1 MIWNWLRKKK
11 KSNTTEKNETD
22 NSEQK
27 PTNQEDDNKEQTRS
41 TKHNKG
47 NNSEQKKEEHKESSQ
62 DNQQNQSNQDQ
73 QQSAK
78 QDESSQEQQ
87 KHSKQD
93 DSNQGQQ
100 KHSKQDDS
108 NQGQQKHSKQNDSDQ
123 DQQQHSKQDDSNQGQ
138 QKHSKQN
145 DSDQD
150 QQQHSKQDDSNQ
162 GQQKHSKQNDSDQD
176 QQQHSKQDDS
186 NQGQQKHS
194 KQNDSDQDQQ
204 QHSKQDDSNQGQ
216 QKHSKQNDSD
226 QDQQQ
231 HSKQDDSNQGQQKHS
246 KQNDSDQDQQQHS
259 KQDDSNQGQQKHSKQ
274 NDSDQDQQQHSK
286 QDDSNQGQQKHSKQ
300 NDSDQDQQ
308 QHSKQDDSNQGQQK
322 HSKQNDSDQDQQQHS
337 KQDDS
342 NQGQQKHSKQNDSDQ
357 DQQQH
362 SKQDDSNQ
370 GQQKHSKQ
378 NDSDQ
383 DQQQQSKQDGSNQ
396 DKQQNSKGNS
406 IYDFSKPEK
415 DRIHSLQDLI
425 EKLKK
430 SSDFVNYHTSDD
442 ETMPYWISYYRPSLD
457 GEKLQKYLM
466 PTLLERPN
474 ASLEELKEHI
484 PMSGITITNDLQKI
498 EDMVLKG
505 HAIVQ
510 VNQQDQKCMLAN
522 IAIDNY
528 RAPTPPLNEST
539 VIGPQEGFV
548 EDIDTNINLVRKRLP
563 VLDLQTK
570 EMIIGEF
577 SKTKV
582 VMMYLD
588 NLAEKDNVDFL
599 EESLRALEYDQIND
613 SAYLQELMGEKSI
626 FPLYINTERTDRVT
640 KALIDGKIAI
650 FVDGSPSVL
659 LTPVSYFDFFI
670 SPEDYNVSW
679 LYATFSRVLR
689 LIAVLF
695 SICATPLYV
704 AVLNYHYELIPSDLL
719 ETLILSRA
727 QVPFP
732 PLIEALFLELAI
744 DLLREAGARLPMKV
758 GQTLGIVGGIVIG
771 QASVQAGLTSNILL
785 IIVALS
791 ALASFIT
798 PIYKMGN
805 AVRLLRFPFLIFAE
819 IGGLFGISLGFI
831 FLFTHLFRLTSLRK
845 PYALFYPTRQQSV
858 KDSWI
863 RFPLT
868 MIDTRDVQARPQHVK
883 KAAKGISTKHRSD
896 FDD

>member
-11 KSNTTEKNETD
+11 NSNTKETD
-22 NSEQK
+22 DSKQQPDDQK
-27 PTNQEDDNKEQTRS
+27 EHNKDKNGEPKSTEQT
-41 TKHNKG
+41 
-47 NNSEQKKEEHKESSQ
+47 EDSSQ
-62 DNQQNQSNQDQ
+62 NKQQN
-73 QQSAK
+73 
-78 QDESSQEQQ
+78 
-87 KHSKQD
+87 SKQD
-93 DSNQGQQ
+93 DNSQDKQQ
-100 KHSKQDDS
+100 SSKQGDS
-108 NQGQQKHSKQNDSDQ
+108 S
-123 DQQQHSKQDDSNQGQ
+123 
-138 QKHSKQN
+138 
-145 DSDQD
+145 
-150 QQQHSKQDDSNQ
+150 
-162 GQQKHSKQNDSDQD
+162 
-176 QQQHSKQDDS
+176 
-186 NQGQQKHS
+186 
-194 KQNDSDQDQQ
+194 
-204 QHSKQDDSNQGQ
+204 
-216 QKHSKQNDSD
+216 
-226 QDQQQ
+226 
-231 HSKQDDSNQGQQKHS
+231 
-246 KQNDSDQDQQQHS
+246 
-259 KQDDSNQGQQKHSKQ
+259 
-274 NDSDQDQQQHSK
+274 
-286 QDDSNQGQQKHSKQ
+286 
-300 NDSDQDQQ
+300 
-308 QHSKQDDSNQGQQK
+308 
-322 HSKQNDSDQDQQQHS
+322 
-337 KQDDS
+337 
-342 NQGQQKHSKQNDSDQ
+342 
-357 DQQQH
+357 
-362 SKQDDSNQ
+362 
-370 GQQKHSKQ
+370 
-378 NDSDQ
+378 
-383 DQQQQSKQDGSNQ
+383 Q
-396 DKQQNSKGNS
+396 DKQQNSKQDDSSQNKQQNSKQDDNSQDKQQSSKQDDSSQNKQQNSKQDDNSQNKQQNSKQDDNSQNKQQNSKQDDNSQNKQQSSKQDDNSQNKQQNSKQDDSSQNKQQNSKQDDNSQDKQQNSKQDDNSQNKQQNSKQDDNSQDKQQSSKQDDSSQNKQQSSGSNS
-406 IYDFSKPEK
+406 IYDFSKPAN
-415 DRIHSLQDLI
+415 DHIHSLQDLI
-425 EKLKK
+425 EKLKQ

-466 PTLLERPN
+466 PTLMERPC

-498 EDMVLKG
+498 EDMILKG
-505 HAIVQ
+505 HAIIQ
-510 VNQQDQKCMLAN
+510 LNQQDQKCMLAN
-522 IAIDNY
+522 IAIDTY
-528 RAPTPPLNEST
+528 RAPSPPLNEST

-548 EDIDTNINLVRKRLP
+548 EAIDTNINLVRKRLP
-563 VLDLQTK
+563 VLELQTK

-588 NLAEKDNVDFL
+588 NLAEKDNVEFL

-613 SAYLQELMGEKSI
+613 SAYIQELMGEKSI

-679 LYATFSRVLR
+679 LYATFSRILR
-689 LIAVLF
+689 LLAVLF

-704 AVLNYHYELIPSDLL
+704 AVLNYHYELVPSDLL

-805 AVRLLRFPFLIFAE
+805 AVRLLRFPFLAFAE

-845 PYALFYPTRQQSV
+845 PYALFYPTRQQSF

-883 KAAKGISTKHRSD
+883 KATNGISTKHTSD

>member
-27 PTNQEDDNKEQTRS
+27 PNNQEDDSKQQTRS
-41 TKHNKG
+41 MKHNTASNG
-47 NNSEQKKEEHKESSQ
+47 EQKKEENK
-62 DNQQNQSNQDQ
+62 
-73 QQSAK
+73 
-78 QDESSQEQQ
+78 
-87 KHSKQD
+87 
-93 DSNQGQQ
+93 
-100 KHSKQDDS
+100 
-108 NQGQQKHSKQNDSDQ
+108 DSDQ
-123 DQQQHSKQDDSNQGQ
+123 NQQQHSKQDKSEHGQ
-138 QKHSKQN
+138 QHSKQN
-145 DSDQD
+145 ESGQD
-150 QQQHSKQDDSNQ
+150 EQQHPKQDNSNQDQQHSKQDKSE
-162 GQQKHSKQNDSDQD
+162 QD
-176 QQQHSKQDDS
+176 KQQHSKQD
-186 NQGQQKHS
+186 N
-194 KQNDSDQDQQ
+194 SD
-204 QHSKQDDSNQGQ
+204 
-216 QKHSKQNDSD
+216 
-226 QDQQQ
+226 
-231 HSKQDDSNQGQQKHS
+231 
-246 KQNDSDQDQQQHS
+246 
-259 KQDDSNQGQQKHSKQ
+259 
-274 NDSDQDQQQHSK
+274 
-286 QDDSNQGQQKHSKQ
+286 
-300 NDSDQDQQ
+300 
-308 QHSKQDDSNQGQQK
+308 
-322 HSKQNDSDQDQQQHS
+322 
-337 KQDDS
+337 
-342 NQGQQKHSKQNDSDQ
+342 
-357 DQQQH
+357 
-362 SKQDDSNQ
+362 
-370 GQQKHSKQ
+370 
-378 NDSDQ
+378 
-383 DQQQQSKQDGSNQ
+383 Q

-510 VNQQDQKCMLAN
+510 VNQKDQKCMLAN

-570 EMIIGEF
+570 EIIVGEF

-650 FVDGSPSVL
+650 FVDGSPNVL

-695 SICATPLYV
+695 SICAAPLYV

-732 PLIEALFLELAI
+732 PLIEALFLELVI

-883 KAAKGISTKHRSD
+883 KSAKGISTKHRSD

>member
-11 KSNTTEKNETD
+11 KSNTPEANETD
-22 NSEQK
+22 NWEQHSN
-27 PTNQEDDNKEQTRS
+27 NQEGDNEEQTRS
-41 TKHNKG
+41 MKHNKG
-47 NNSEQKKEEHKESSQ
+47 KNNEQKDSSQ
-62 DNQQNQSNQDQ
+62 DK

-78 QDESSQEQQ
+78 QEDSS
-87 KHSKQD
+87 
-93 DSNQGQQ
+93 
-100 KHSKQDDS
+100 
-108 NQGQQKHSKQNDSDQ
+108 
-123 DQQQHSKQDDSNQGQ
+123 
-138 QKHSKQN
+138 
-145 DSDQD
+145 
-150 QQQHSKQDDSNQ
+150 
-162 GQQKHSKQNDSDQD
+162 
-176 QQQHSKQDDS
+176 
-186 NQGQQKHS
+186 
-194 KQNDSDQDQQ
+194 
-204 QHSKQDDSNQGQ
+204 
-216 QKHSKQNDSD
+216 
-226 QDQQQ
+226 
-231 HSKQDDSNQGQQKHS
+231 
-246 KQNDSDQDQQQHS
+246 
-259 KQDDSNQGQQKHSKQ
+259 
-274 NDSDQDQQQHSK
+274 
-286 QDDSNQGQQKHSKQ
+286 
-300 NDSDQDQQ
+300 
-308 QHSKQDDSNQGQQK
+308 
-322 HSKQNDSDQDQQQHS
+322 
-337 KQDDS
+337 
-342 NQGQQKHSKQNDSDQ
+342 
-357 DQQQH
+357 
-362 SKQDDSNQ
+362 
-370 GQQKHSKQ
+370 
-378 NDSDQ
+378 
-383 DQQQQSKQDGSNQ
+383 Q
-396 DKQQNSKGNS
+396 DKQQSAKQENSSQDKQQSAKQGDSSQDKQQSAKQGDSSQDKQQSAKQGDSSQDKQQSAKQGDSSQDKQQSAKQGDSSQDKKQNTKQDEPSQSKQQSSGGNS
-406 IYDFSKPEK
+406 IYDFTKPEK

-430 SSDFVNYHTSDD
+430 SSDFINYHTSDD

-466 PTLLERPN
+466 PTLLEKPC
-474 ASLEELKEHI
+474 ASLEQLKEHI

-505 HAIVQ
+505 HAIIQ
-510 VNQQDQKCMLAN
+510 LNQQDQKCMLAN

-613 SAYLQELMGEKSI
+613 SAYIQELMGEKSI

-679 LYATFSRVLR
+679 MYATFSRILR

-805 AVRLLRFPFLIFAE
+805 AVRLLRFPFLMFAE

>member
-27 PTNQEDDNKEQTRS
+27 PNNQEDDNKEQTRS

-62 DNQQNQSNQDQ
+62 DKQQNQSNQNQ

-87 KHSKQD
+87 NHSKQNDSDQGQQQHSKQDESSQEQQNHSKQD

-100 KHSKQDDS
+100 NHSKQDDSNQGQRNHSKQDDS
-108 NQGQQKHSKQNDSDQ
+108 NQGQQNHSKQDDSDQ
-123 DQQQHSKQDDSNQGQ
+123 DDSFQDKQQSSKQDDLAQDKQQHSKQDN
-138 QKHSKQN
+138 
-145 DSDQD
+145 SD
-150 QQQHSKQDDSNQ
+150 
-162 GQQKHSKQNDSDQD
+162 
-176 QQQHSKQDDS
+176 
-186 NQGQQKHS
+186 
-194 KQNDSDQDQQ
+194 
-204 QHSKQDDSNQGQ
+204 
-216 QKHSKQNDSD
+216 
-226 QDQQQ
+226 
-231 HSKQDDSNQGQQKHS
+231 
-246 KQNDSDQDQQQHS
+246 
-259 KQDDSNQGQQKHSKQ
+259 
-274 NDSDQDQQQHSK
+274 
-286 QDDSNQGQQKHSKQ
+286 
-300 NDSDQDQQ
+300 
-308 QHSKQDDSNQGQQK
+308 
-322 HSKQNDSDQDQQQHS
+322 
-337 KQDDS
+337 
-342 NQGQQKHSKQNDSDQ
+342 
-357 DQQQH
+357 
-362 SKQDDSNQ
+362 
-370 GQQKHSKQ
+370 
-378 NDSDQ
+378 
-383 DQQQQSKQDGSNQ
+383 Q

-570 EMIIGEF
+570 EMIVGEF

-613 SAYLQELMGEKSI
+613 SAYIQELMGEKSI

-679 LYATFSRVLR
+679 LYATFSRILR

-883 KAAKGISTKHRSD
+883 KSAKGISTKHRSD

>member
-11 KSNTTEKNETD
+11 KSSTTEKNETD
-22 NSEQK
+22 NSEQQ
-27 PTNQEDDNKEQTRS
+27 PNNQEDDNKKQTRS
-41 TKHNKG
+41 MKHNKDSNG
-47 NNSEQKKEEHKESSQ
+47 EQKKEEHKEASR
-62 DNQQNQSNQDQ
+62 DKQQNKSNQNQ

-87 KHSKQD
+87 QHSKQD
-93 DSNQGQQ
+93 KSEQNQQQ
-100 KHSKQDDS
+100 HSKQDNS
-108 NQGQQKHSKQNDSDQ
+108 EQNQQQHSKQDNSEQNQQQSAKQDESSQEQKQHPKQDISEQ
-123 DQQQHSKQDDSNQGQ
+123 DQQQHSKQ
-138 QKHSKQN
+138 N
-145 DSDQD
+145 DSEQDQ
-150 QQQHSKQDDSNQ
+150 QQQHSKQNNSDQ
-162 GQQKHSKQNDSDQD
+162 GQQ
-176 QQQHSKQDDS
+176 
-186 NQGQQKHS
+186 
-194 KQNDSDQDQQ
+194 
-204 QHSKQDDSNQGQ
+204 
-216 QKHSKQNDSD
+216 
-226 QDQQQ
+226 
-231 HSKQDDSNQGQQKHS
+231 
-246 KQNDSDQDQQQHS
+246 
-259 KQDDSNQGQQKHSKQ
+259 
-274 NDSDQDQQQHSK
+274 
-286 QDDSNQGQQKHSKQ
+286 
-300 NDSDQDQQ
+300 
-308 QHSKQDDSNQGQQK
+308 
-322 HSKQNDSDQDQQQHS
+322 
-337 KQDDS
+337 
-342 NQGQQKHSKQNDSDQ
+342 
-357 DQQQH
+357 
-362 SKQDDSNQ
+362 
-370 GQQKHSKQ
+370 
-378 NDSDQ
+378 
-383 DQQQQSKQDGSNQ
+383 
-396 DKQQNSKGNS
+396 QQNSKGNS
-406 IYDFSKPEK
+406 IYDFTKPEK
-415 DRIHSLQDLI
+415 DRIHSLQNLI

-570 EMIIGEF
+570 EMIVGEF

-588 NLAEKDNVDFL
+588 NLAEKENIDFL
-599 EESLRALEYDQIND
+599 DESLRALEYDQIND
-613 SAYLQELMGEKSI
+613 SAYIQELMGEKSI

-679 LYATFSRVLR
+679 MYATFSRILR

-805 AVRLLRFPFLIFAE
+805 AVRLLRFPFLAFAE

>member
-27 PTNQEDDNKEQTRS
+27 PNNQEDDNKEQTRS
-41 TKHNKG
+41 TKHNKS

-62 DNQQNQSNQDQ
+62 DKQQNQSNQNQ

-87 KHSKQD
+87 NHSKQG

-100 KHSKQDDS
+100 
-108 NQGQQKHSKQNDSDQ
+108 NHSKQNDSDQ
-123 DQQQHSKQDDSNQGQ
+123 GQQQHSKQDDSNQGQ
-138 QKHSKQN
+138 QNHSKQDDSNQGQQNHSKQN
-145 DSDQD
+145 DSDQG

-162 GQQKHSKQNDSDQD
+162 GQQNHSKQGDSNQGQQNHSKQNDSDQD
-176 QQQHSKQDDS
+176 DSSQDKQQSSKQDDLAQDKQQHSKQD
-186 NQGQQKHS
+186 N
-194 KQNDSDQDQQ
+194 SD
-204 QHSKQDDSNQGQ
+204 
-216 QKHSKQNDSD
+216 
-226 QDQQQ
+226 
-231 HSKQDDSNQGQQKHS
+231 
-246 KQNDSDQDQQQHS
+246 
-259 KQDDSNQGQQKHSKQ
+259 
-274 NDSDQDQQQHSK
+274 
-286 QDDSNQGQQKHSKQ
+286 
-300 NDSDQDQQ
+300 
-308 QHSKQDDSNQGQQK
+308 
-322 HSKQNDSDQDQQQHS
+322 
-337 KQDDS
+337 
-342 NQGQQKHSKQNDSDQ
+342 
-357 DQQQH
+357 
-362 SKQDDSNQ
+362 
-370 GQQKHSKQ
+370 
-378 NDSDQ
+378 
-383 DQQQQSKQDGSNQ
+383 Q

-415 DRIHSLQDLI
+415 EHIHSLQDLI
-425 EKLKK
+425 EKLKQ

-466 PTLLERPN
+466 PTLLERPC

-505 HAIVQ
+505 HAIIQ
-510 VNQQDQKCMLAN
+510 LNQKDQKCMLAN

-582 VMMYLD
+582 VMMYLE
-588 NLAEKDNVDFL
+588 NLAEKENVDFL
-599 EESLRALEYDQIND
+599 DESLRALEYDQIND

-679 LYATFSRVLR
+679 LYATFSRILR

>member
-11 KSNTTEKNETD
+11 NSNTKETD
-22 NSEQK
+22 DSKQQPDDQKEHNKDKNGEPKSTEQTEDNSQNK
-27 PTNQEDDNKEQTRS
+27 QQNSKQEDNSQNKQQSSKQEDN
-41 TKHNKG
+41 
-47 NNSEQKKEEHKESSQ
+47 SQ
-62 DNQQNQSNQDQ
+62 GKQQN
-73 QQSAK
+73 
-78 QDESSQEQQ
+78 
-87 KHSKQD
+87 SKQD
-93 DSNQGQQ
+93 DNS
-100 KHSKQDDS
+100 
-108 NQGQQKHSKQNDSDQ
+108 
-123 DQQQHSKQDDSNQGQ
+123 
-138 QKHSKQN
+138 
-145 DSDQD
+145 
-150 QQQHSKQDDSNQ
+150 
-162 GQQKHSKQNDSDQD
+162 
-176 QQQHSKQDDS
+176 
-186 NQGQQKHS
+186 
-194 KQNDSDQDQQ
+194 
-204 QHSKQDDSNQGQ
+204 
-216 QKHSKQNDSD
+216 
-226 QDQQQ
+226 
-231 HSKQDDSNQGQQKHS
+231 
-246 KQNDSDQDQQQHS
+246 
-259 KQDDSNQGQQKHSKQ
+259 
-274 NDSDQDQQQHSK
+274 
-286 QDDSNQGQQKHSKQ
+286 
-300 NDSDQDQQ
+300 
-308 QHSKQDDSNQGQQK
+308 
-322 HSKQNDSDQDQQQHS
+322 
-337 KQDDS
+337 
-342 NQGQQKHSKQNDSDQ
+342 
-357 DQQQH
+357 
-362 SKQDDSNQ
+362 
-370 GQQKHSKQ
+370 
-378 NDSDQ
+378 
-383 DQQQQSKQDGSNQ
+383 Q
-396 DKQQNSKGNS
+396 DKQQNSKQEHSSQNKQQSSKQEDNSQNKQQGSKQEDSSQDKQQSSKQEDSSQDKQQNSKQEDNSQNKQQSSKQEDSSQNKQQGSKQEDSSQDKQQSSKQDDSSQDKQQSSKQGDSSQNKQQNSKQDDTSQNKQQNSKQDDNSQNKQQSSGSNS
-406 IYDFSKPEK
+406 IYDFSKPES
-415 DRIHSLQDLI
+415 DHIHSLQDLI
-425 EKLKK
+425 EKMKQ

-442 ETMPYWISYYRPSLD
+442 DTMPYWISYYRPSLD

-466 PTLLERPN
+466 PTLLERPC
-474 ASLEELKEHI
+474 APLEELKEHI

-505 HAIVQ
+505 HAIIQ
-510 VNQQDQKCMLAN
+510 LNQQDQKCMLAN

-563 VLDLQTK
+563 VLDLHTK

-613 SAYLQELMGEKSI
+613 SAYIQELMGEKSI

-679 LYATFSRVLR
+679 LYATFSRILR

-704 AVLNYHYELIPSDLL
+704 AVLNYHYELVPSDLL

-805 AVRLLRFPFLIFAE
+805 AVRLLRFPFLAFAE

-845 PYALFYPTRQQSV
+845 PYALFYPTRQQSF

-883 KAAKGISTKHRSD
+883 KATNGISTKHTSD

>member
-11 KSNTTEKNETD
+11 NSNTKETD
-22 NSEQK
+22 DSKQQPDDQKEHNKDKNGEPKSTEQTEDNSQNK
-27 PTNQEDDNKEQTRS
+27 QQNSKQEDNSQNK
-41 TKHNKG
+41 
-47 NNSEQKKEEHKESSQ
+47 
-62 DNQQNQSNQDQ
+62 QQNSKQEDNSQNK
-73 QQSAK
+73 QQSSK
-78 QDESSQEQQ
+78 QEDNSQGKQQ
-87 KHSKQD
+87 NSKQD
-93 DSNQGQQ
+93 DNS
-100 KHSKQDDS
+100 
-108 NQGQQKHSKQNDSDQ
+108 
-123 DQQQHSKQDDSNQGQ
+123 
-138 QKHSKQN
+138 
-145 DSDQD
+145 
-150 QQQHSKQDDSNQ
+150 
-162 GQQKHSKQNDSDQD
+162 
-176 QQQHSKQDDS
+176 
-186 NQGQQKHS
+186 
-194 KQNDSDQDQQ
+194 
-204 QHSKQDDSNQGQ
+204 
-216 QKHSKQNDSD
+216 
-226 QDQQQ
+226 
-231 HSKQDDSNQGQQKHS
+231 
-246 KQNDSDQDQQQHS
+246 
-259 KQDDSNQGQQKHSKQ
+259 
-274 NDSDQDQQQHSK
+274 
-286 QDDSNQGQQKHSKQ
+286 
-300 NDSDQDQQ
+300 
-308 QHSKQDDSNQGQQK
+308 
-322 HSKQNDSDQDQQQHS
+322 
-337 KQDDS
+337 
-342 NQGQQKHSKQNDSDQ
+342 
-357 DQQQH
+357 
-362 SKQDDSNQ
+362 
-370 GQQKHSKQ
+370 
-378 NDSDQ
+378 
-383 DQQQQSKQDGSNQ
+383 Q
-396 DKQQNSKGNS
+396 DKQQNSKQEHSSQNKQQSSKQEDSSQNKQQGSKQEDSSQDKQQSSKQEDSSQDKQQNSKQEDNSQNKQQSSKQEDSSQNKQQGSKQEDSSQDKQQSSKQEDSSQDKQQSSKQGDSSQNKQQNSKQDDTSQNKQQNSKQDDTSQNKQQNSKQDDNSQNKQQSSGSNS
-406 IYDFSKPEK
+406 IYDFSKPES
-415 DRIHSLQDLI
+415 DHIHSLQDLI
-425 EKLKK
+425 EKMKQ

-442 ETMPYWISYYRPSLD
+442 DTMPYWISYYRPSLD

-466 PTLLERPN
+466 PTLLERPC
-474 ASLEELKEHI
+474 APLEELKEHI

-505 HAIVQ
+505 HAIIQ
-510 VNQQDQKCMLAN
+510 LNQQDQKCMLAN

-563 VLDLQTK
+563 VLDLHTK

-613 SAYLQELMGEKSI
+613 SAYIQELMGEKSI

-679 LYATFSRVLR
+679 LYATFSRILR

-704 AVLNYHYELIPSDLL
+704 AVLNYHYELVPSDLL

-805 AVRLLRFPFLIFAE
+805 AVRLLRFPFLAFAE

-845 PYALFYPTRQQSV
+845 PYALFYPTRQQSF

-883 KAAKGISTKHRSD
+883 KATNGISTKHTSD

>member
-11 KSNTTEKNETD
+11 KSNKPEANETD
-22 NSEQK
+22 NQEQHSN
-27 PTNQEDDNKEQTRS
+27 NQEDDNKEQTRS
-41 TKHNKG
+41 MKHNKG
-47 NNSEQKKEEHKESSQ
+47 KNNEQKDSSQ
-62 DNQQNQSNQDQ
+62 DK

-78 QDESSQEQQ
+78 QDDSSQDKQQ
-87 KHSKQD
+87 SA
-93 DSNQGQQ
+93 
-100 KHSKQDDS
+100 
-108 NQGQQKHSKQNDSDQ
+108 KQNDPS
-123 DQQQHSKQDDSNQGQ
+123 
-138 QKHSKQN
+138 
-145 DSDQD
+145 
-150 QQQHSKQDDSNQ
+150 
-162 GQQKHSKQNDSDQD
+162 
-176 QQQHSKQDDS
+176 
-186 NQGQQKHS
+186 
-194 KQNDSDQDQQ
+194 
-204 QHSKQDDSNQGQ
+204 
-216 QKHSKQNDSD
+216 
-226 QDQQQ
+226 
-231 HSKQDDSNQGQQKHS
+231 
-246 KQNDSDQDQQQHS
+246 
-259 KQDDSNQGQQKHSKQ
+259 
-274 NDSDQDQQQHSK
+274 
-286 QDDSNQGQQKHSKQ
+286 
-300 NDSDQDQQ
+300 
-308 QHSKQDDSNQGQQK
+308 
-322 HSKQNDSDQDQQQHS
+322 
-337 KQDDS
+337 
-342 NQGQQKHSKQNDSDQ
+342 
-357 DQQQH
+357 
-362 SKQDDSNQ
+362 
-370 GQQKHSKQ
+370 
-378 NDSDQ
+378 
-383 DQQQQSKQDGSNQ
+383 Q
-396 DKQQNSKGNS
+396 DKQQNAKQDDSSQDRQQSAKQGDSFQDKQQSAKQDDSSQDRQQSAKQDDSSQDKQQSAKQDDSSQDRQQSAKQDDSSQDKQQSAKQGDSFQDKQQNTKQDEPSQSKQQSSGGNS
-406 IYDFSKPEK
+406 IYDFTKPEK
-415 DRIHSLQDLI
+415 DRIHSLQNLI

-505 HAIVQ
+505 HAIIQ
-510 VNQQDQKCMLAN
+510 LNQQDQKCMLAN

-679 LYATFSRVLR
+679 MYATFSRILR

>member
-11 KSNTTEKNETD
+11 KSNKPEANETD
-22 NSEQK
+22 NQEQHS
-27 PTNQEDDNKEQTRS
+27 NNEEDDNKEQTRS
-41 TKHNKG
+41 MKHNKG
-47 NNSEQKKEEHKESSQ
+47 KNHEQKDSSQ
-62 DNQQNQSNQDQ
+62 DT

-78 QDESSQEQQ
+78 QEDSSQDKQQ
-87 KHSKQD
+87 SDKQEDSSQGKQQNDKQEDPSQNKQQSSKQEDSSQDKQQSDKPEDSSQDKQQSAKQEDSSQDKQQNSKQEDSSQDKQQSAKQEDSSQDKQQNSKQD
-93 DSNQGQQ
+93 DSSQDKQQNSEQEDSSQDKQQSTKQEDSSQDKQQGAKQGDSSQDKQQ
-100 KHSKQDDS
+100 NAKQDEPS
-108 NQGQQKHSKQNDSDQ
+108 
-123 DQQQHSKQDDSNQGQ
+123 
-138 QKHSKQN
+138 
-145 DSDQD
+145 
-150 QQQHSKQDDSNQ
+150 
-162 GQQKHSKQNDSDQD
+162 
-176 QQQHSKQDDS
+176 
-186 NQGQQKHS
+186 
-194 KQNDSDQDQQ
+194 
-204 QHSKQDDSNQGQ
+204 
-216 QKHSKQNDSD
+216 
-226 QDQQQ
+226 
-231 HSKQDDSNQGQQKHS
+231 
-246 KQNDSDQDQQQHS
+246 
-259 KQDDSNQGQQKHSKQ
+259 
-274 NDSDQDQQQHSK
+274 
-286 QDDSNQGQQKHSKQ
+286 
-300 NDSDQDQQ
+300 
-308 QHSKQDDSNQGQQK
+308 
-322 HSKQNDSDQDQQQHS
+322 
-337 KQDDS
+337 
-342 NQGQQKHSKQNDSDQ
+342 
-357 DQQQH
+357 
-362 SKQDDSNQ
+362 
-370 GQQKHSKQ
+370 
-378 NDSDQ
+378 
-383 DQQQQSKQDGSNQ
+383 QS
-396 DKQQNSKGNS
+396 KQQNSKGNS
-406 IYDFSKPEK
+406 IYDFTKPEK
-415 DRIHSLQDLI
+415 DRIHSLQNLI

-505 HAIVQ
+505 HAIIQ
-510 VNQQDQKCMLAN
+510 LNQQDQKCMLAN

-679 LYATFSRVLR
+679 MYATFSRILR

-805 AVRLLRFPFLIFAE
+805 AVRLLRFPFLMFAE

>member
-11 KSNTTEKNETD
+11 KSNKPEANETD
-22 NSEQK
+22 NQEQHS
-27 PTNQEDDNKEQTRS
+27 NNEEDDNKEQTRS
-41 TKHNKG
+41 MKHNKG
-47 NNSEQKKEEHKESSQ
+47 KNHEQKDSSQ
-62 DNQQNQSNQDQ
+62 DKQQSTKQEDSSQDKQQSTKQEDSSQDKQ
-73 QQSAK
+73 QSTKQKDSSQDKQQSTKQEDSSQDKQQSDKPEDSSQDKQQSAK
-78 QDESSQEQQ
+78 QEDSSQDKQQ
-87 KHSKQD
+87 NSKQEDSSQDKQQSAKQEDSSQDKQQNSKQD
-93 DSNQGQQ
+93 DS
-100 KHSKQDDS
+100 S
-108 NQGQQKHSKQNDSDQ
+108 
-123 DQQQHSKQDDSNQGQ
+123 
-138 QKHSKQN
+138 
-145 DSDQD
+145 
-150 QQQHSKQDDSNQ
+150 
-162 GQQKHSKQNDSDQD
+162 
-176 QQQHSKQDDS
+176 
-186 NQGQQKHS
+186 
-194 KQNDSDQDQQ
+194 
-204 QHSKQDDSNQGQ
+204 
-216 QKHSKQNDSD
+216 
-226 QDQQQ
+226 
-231 HSKQDDSNQGQQKHS
+231 
-246 KQNDSDQDQQQHS
+246 
-259 KQDDSNQGQQKHSKQ
+259 
-274 NDSDQDQQQHSK
+274 
-286 QDDSNQGQQKHSKQ
+286 
-300 NDSDQDQQ
+300 
-308 QHSKQDDSNQGQQK
+308 
-322 HSKQNDSDQDQQQHS
+322 
-337 KQDDS
+337 
-342 NQGQQKHSKQNDSDQ
+342 
-357 DQQQH
+357 
-362 SKQDDSNQ
+362 
-370 GQQKHSKQ
+370 
-378 NDSDQ
+378 
-383 DQQQQSKQDGSNQ
+383 Q
-396 DKQQNSKGNS
+396 DKQQNSKQEDSSQDKQQSTKQEDSSQDKQQGAKQGDSSQDKQQNAKQDEPSQSKQQHSKGNS
-406 IYDFSKPEK
+406 IYDFTKPEK
-415 DRIHSLQDLI
+415 DRIHSLQNLI

-505 HAIVQ
+505 HAIIQ
-510 VNQQDQKCMLAN
+510 LNQQDQKCMLAN

-679 LYATFSRVLR
+679 MYATFSRILR

>member
-11 KSNTTEKNETD
+11 NSNTKETD
-22 NSEQK
+22 DSKQQPDDQKEHNKDKNGEPKSTEQTEDNSQNK
-27 PTNQEDDNKEQTRS
+27 QQNSKQEDNSQNKQQSSKQEDN
-41 TKHNKG
+41 
-47 NNSEQKKEEHKESSQ
+47 SQ
-62 DNQQNQSNQDQ
+62 GKQQN
-73 QQSAK
+73 
-78 QDESSQEQQ
+78 
-87 KHSKQD
+87 SKQD
-93 DSNQGQQ
+93 DNS
-100 KHSKQDDS
+100 
-108 NQGQQKHSKQNDSDQ
+108 
-123 DQQQHSKQDDSNQGQ
+123 
-138 QKHSKQN
+138 
-145 DSDQD
+145 
-150 QQQHSKQDDSNQ
+150 
-162 GQQKHSKQNDSDQD
+162 
-176 QQQHSKQDDS
+176 
-186 NQGQQKHS
+186 
-194 KQNDSDQDQQ
+194 
-204 QHSKQDDSNQGQ
+204 
-216 QKHSKQNDSD
+216 
-226 QDQQQ
+226 
-231 HSKQDDSNQGQQKHS
+231 
-246 KQNDSDQDQQQHS
+246 
-259 KQDDSNQGQQKHSKQ
+259 
-274 NDSDQDQQQHSK
+274 
-286 QDDSNQGQQKHSKQ
+286 
-300 NDSDQDQQ
+300 
-308 QHSKQDDSNQGQQK
+308 
-322 HSKQNDSDQDQQQHS
+322 
-337 KQDDS
+337 
-342 NQGQQKHSKQNDSDQ
+342 
-357 DQQQH
+357 
-362 SKQDDSNQ
+362 
-370 GQQKHSKQ
+370 
-378 NDSDQ
+378 
-383 DQQQQSKQDGSNQ
+383 Q
-396 DKQQNSKGNS
+396 DKQQNSKQEHSSQNKQQSSKQEDSSQNKQQGSKQEDSSQDKQQSSKQEDSSQDKQQNSKQEDNSQNKQQSSKQEDSSQNKQQGSKQEDSSQDKQQSSKQEDSSQDKQQSSKQGDSSQNKQQNSKQDDTSQNKQQNSKQDDTSQNKQQNSKQDDNSQNKQQSSGSNS
-406 IYDFSKPEK
+406 IYDFSKPES
-415 DRIHSLQDLI
+415 DHIHSLQDLI
-425 EKLKK
+425 EKMKQ

-442 ETMPYWISYYRPSLD
+442 DTMPYWISYYRPSLD

-466 PTLLERPN
+466 PTLLERPC
-474 ASLEELKEHI
+474 APLEELKEHI

-505 HAIVQ
+505 HAIIQ
-510 VNQQDQKCMLAN
+510 LNQQDQKCMLAN

-563 VLDLQTK
+563 VLDLHTK

-613 SAYLQELMGEKSI
+613 SAYIQELMGEKSI

-679 LYATFSRVLR
+679 LYATFSRILR

-704 AVLNYHYELIPSDLL
+704 AVLNYHYELVPSDLL

-805 AVRLLRFPFLIFAE
+805 AVRLLRFPFLAFAE

-845 PYALFYPTRQQSV
+845 PYALFYPTRQQSF

-883 KAAKGISTKHRSD
+883 KATNGISTKHTSD

>member
-22 NSEQK
+22 NSEQQ
-27 PTNQEDDNKEQTRS
+27 PNNQENDKKEQTRS
-41 TKHNKG
+41 MKHNKDS
-47 NNSEQKKEEHKESSQ
+47 NSEQKKEEHKEPS
-62 DNQQNQSNQDQ
+62 QDQ
-73 QQSAK
+73 QQ
-78 QDESSQEQQ
+78 Q
-87 KHSKQD
+87 
-93 DSNQGQQ
+93 
-100 KHSKQDDS
+100 
-108 NQGQQKHSKQNDSDQ
+108 HSKQNDSDQ
-123 DQQQHSKQDDSNQGQ
+123 NQQQNSKQNDSDQNQQQNSKQDNSNQNQQQNSKQNDSNQNQQQHSKQDNSDQNQQ
-138 QKHSKQN
+138 RNSKQN
-145 DSDQD
+145 DSNQNQQHSNQDNSNQNQQQNSKQNDSNQNQQQNSKQNDSNQNQQQHSKQGNSDQD
-150 QQQHSKQDDSNQ
+150 QQQ
-162 GQQKHSKQNDSDQD
+162 
-176 QQQHSKQDDS
+176 
-186 NQGQQKHS
+186 
-194 KQNDSDQDQQ
+194 
-204 QHSKQDDSNQGQ
+204 
-216 QKHSKQNDSD
+216 
-226 QDQQQ
+226 
-231 HSKQDDSNQGQQKHS
+231 
-246 KQNDSDQDQQQHS
+246 
-259 KQDDSNQGQQKHSKQ
+259 
-274 NDSDQDQQQHSK
+274 
-286 QDDSNQGQQKHSKQ
+286 
-300 NDSDQDQQ
+300 
-308 QHSKQDDSNQGQQK
+308 
-322 HSKQNDSDQDQQQHS
+322 
-337 KQDDS
+337 
-342 NQGQQKHSKQNDSDQ
+342 
-357 DQQQH
+357 
-362 SKQDDSNQ
+362 
-370 GQQKHSKQ
+370 
-378 NDSDQ
+378 
-383 DQQQQSKQDGSNQ
+383 
-396 DKQQNSKGNS
+396 NSGNNS
-406 IYDFSKPEK
+406 IYDFTKPEK

-505 HAIVQ
+505 HAIIQ
-510 VNQQDQKCMLAN
+510 LNQQDQKCMLAN
-522 IAIDNY
+522 IAIDTY
-528 RAPTPPLNEST
+528 RAPSPPLNEST

-570 EMIIGEF
+570 EMIVGEF

-588 NLAEKDNVDFL
+588 NLAEKENVDFL

-613 SAYLQELMGEKSI
+613 SAYIQELMGEKSI

-679 LYATFSRVLR
+679 LYATFSRILR

-704 AVLNYHYELIPSDLL
+704 AILNYHYELIPSDLL

-805 AVRLLRFPFLIFAE
+805 AVRLLRFPFLMFAE

-883 KAAKGISTKHRSD
+883 KSAKGISTKHRSD

>member
-11 KSNTTEKNETD
+11 KSNTPEANETD
-22 NSEQK
+22 NWEQHSN
-27 PTNQEDDNKEQTRS
+27 NQEGDNEEQTRS
-41 TKHNKG
+41 MKHNKG
-47 NNSEQKKEEHKESSQ
+47 KNNEQKDSSQ
-62 DNQQNQSNQDQ
+62 DKQQSAKQEDSSQDKQQSSKQEDSSQDKQQSSKQEDSSQDKQQNAKQDDSSQDKQQSAKQEDSSQDKQ
-73 QQSAK
+73 QSAKQEDSSQNKQQSSKQEDSSQDKQQNAKQGDSSQDKQQSAK
-78 QDESSQEQQ
+78 QDDSS
-87 KHSKQD
+87 
-93 DSNQGQQ
+93 
-100 KHSKQDDS
+100 
-108 NQGQQKHSKQNDSDQ
+108 
-123 DQQQHSKQDDSNQGQ
+123 
-138 QKHSKQN
+138 
-145 DSDQD
+145 
-150 QQQHSKQDDSNQ
+150 
-162 GQQKHSKQNDSDQD
+162 
-176 QQQHSKQDDS
+176 
-186 NQGQQKHS
+186 
-194 KQNDSDQDQQ
+194 
-204 QHSKQDDSNQGQ
+204 
-216 QKHSKQNDSD
+216 
-226 QDQQQ
+226 
-231 HSKQDDSNQGQQKHS
+231 
-246 KQNDSDQDQQQHS
+246 
-259 KQDDSNQGQQKHSKQ
+259 
-274 NDSDQDQQQHSK
+274 
-286 QDDSNQGQQKHSKQ
+286 
-300 NDSDQDQQ
+300 
-308 QHSKQDDSNQGQQK
+308 
-322 HSKQNDSDQDQQQHS
+322 
-337 KQDDS
+337 
-342 NQGQQKHSKQNDSDQ
+342 
-357 DQQQH
+357 
-362 SKQDDSNQ
+362 
-370 GQQKHSKQ
+370 
-378 NDSDQ
+378 
-383 DQQQQSKQDGSNQ
+383 Q
-396 DKQQNSKGNS
+396 DKQQKAKQDEPSQSKQQSSGGNS
-406 IYDFSKPEK
+406 IYDFTKPEK

-430 SSDFVNYHTSDD
+430 SSDFINYHTSDD

-466 PTLLERPN
+466 PTLLEKPC
-474 ASLEELKEHI
+474 ASLEQLKEHI

-505 HAIVQ
+505 HAIIQ
-510 VNQQDQKCMLAN
+510 LNQQDQKCMLAN

-613 SAYLQELMGEKSI
+613 SAYIQELMGEKSI

-679 LYATFSRVLR
+679 LYATFSRILR

>member
-11 KSNTTEKNETD
+11 KSNKLEANETD
-22 NSEQK
+22 NQEQHS
-27 PTNQEDDNKEQTRS
+27 NNAEDDNKEQTRS
-41 TKHNKG
+41 MKHNKG
-47 NNSEQKKEEHKESSQ
+47 KNNEQKDSSQ
-62 DNQQNQSNQDQ
+62 DKQQSSKQEDSSQDK

-78 QDESSQEQQ
+78 QEDSSQDKQQ
-87 KHSKQD
+87 SAKQEDSSQDKQQSSKQE
-93 DSNQGQQ
+93 DS
-100 KHSKQDDS
+100 SQD
-108 NQGQQKHSKQNDSDQ
+108 K
-123 DQQQHSKQDDSNQGQ
+123 
-138 QKHSKQN
+138 
-145 DSDQD
+145 
-150 QQQHSKQDDSNQ
+150 
-162 GQQKHSKQNDSDQD
+162 
-176 QQQHSKQDDS
+176 
-186 NQGQQKHS
+186 
-194 KQNDSDQDQQ
+194 
-204 QHSKQDDSNQGQ
+204 
-216 QKHSKQNDSD
+216 
-226 QDQQQ
+226 
-231 HSKQDDSNQGQQKHS
+231 
-246 KQNDSDQDQQQHS
+246 
-259 KQDDSNQGQQKHSKQ
+259 
-274 NDSDQDQQQHSK
+274 
-286 QDDSNQGQQKHSKQ
+286 
-300 NDSDQDQQ
+300 
-308 QHSKQDDSNQGQQK
+308 
-322 HSKQNDSDQDQQQHS
+322 
-337 KQDDS
+337 
-342 NQGQQKHSKQNDSDQ
+342 
-357 DQQQH
+357 
-362 SKQDDSNQ
+362 
-370 GQQKHSKQ
+370 
-378 NDSDQ
+378 
-383 DQQQQSKQDGSNQ
+383 QQSAKQEDSSQ
-396 DKQQNSKGNS
+396 DKQQNSKQEDSSQDKQQSTKQEDSSQDKQQGAKQGDSSQDKQQNAKQSEPSQSKQQSSGGNS
-406 IYDFSKPEK
+406 IYDFTKPEK
-415 DRIHSLQDLI
+415 DRIHSLQNLI

-505 HAIVQ
+505 HAIIQ
-510 VNQQDQKCMLAN
+510 LNQQDQKCMLAN

-588 NLAEKDNVDFL
+588 NLAEKENIDFL
-599 EESLRALEYDQIND
+599 DESLRALEYDQIND

-679 LYATFSRVLR
+679 MYATFSRILR

-805 AVRLLRFPFLIFAE
+805 AVRLLRFPFLAFAE

>member
-22 NSEQK
+22 NSEQQ
-27 PTNQEDDNKEQTRS
+27 PNNQENDNKEQTRS
-41 TKHNKG
+41 MKHNKDS
-47 NNSEQKKEEHKESSQ
+47 NSEQKKEEHKEPS
-62 DNQQNQSNQDQ
+62 QDQ
-73 QQSAK
+73 QQ
-78 QDESSQEQQ
+78 Q
-87 KHSKQD
+87 
-93 DSNQGQQ
+93 
-100 KHSKQDDS
+100 
-108 NQGQQKHSKQNDSDQ
+108 HSKQNDSDQ
-123 DQQQHSKQDDSNQGQ
+123 NQQQNSKQDNSNQNQQQNSKQNDSNQNQQQYSKQNDSNQNQQQHSKQGN
-138 QKHSKQN
+138 
-145 DSDQD
+145 SDQD
-150 QQQHSKQDDSNQ
+150 QQQ
-162 GQQKHSKQNDSDQD
+162 
-176 QQQHSKQDDS
+176 
-186 NQGQQKHS
+186 
-194 KQNDSDQDQQ
+194 
-204 QHSKQDDSNQGQ
+204 
-216 QKHSKQNDSD
+216 
-226 QDQQQ
+226 
-231 HSKQDDSNQGQQKHS
+231 
-246 KQNDSDQDQQQHS
+246 
-259 KQDDSNQGQQKHSKQ
+259 
-274 NDSDQDQQQHSK
+274 
-286 QDDSNQGQQKHSKQ
+286 
-300 NDSDQDQQ
+300 
-308 QHSKQDDSNQGQQK
+308 
-322 HSKQNDSDQDQQQHS
+322 
-337 KQDDS
+337 
-342 NQGQQKHSKQNDSDQ
+342 
-357 DQQQH
+357 
-362 SKQDDSNQ
+362 
-370 GQQKHSKQ
+370 
-378 NDSDQ
+378 
-383 DQQQQSKQDGSNQ
+383 
-396 DKQQNSKGNS
+396 NSGNNS
-406 IYDFSKPEK
+406 IYDFTKPEK

-505 HAIVQ
+505 HAIIQ
-510 VNQQDQKCMLAN
+510 LNQQDQKCMLAN
-522 IAIDNY
+522 IAIDTY
-528 RAPTPPLNEST
+528 RAPSPPLNEST

-570 EMIIGEF
+570 EMIVGEF

-588 NLAEKDNVDFL
+588 NLAEKENVDFL

-613 SAYLQELMGEKSI
+613 SAYIQELMGEKSI

-679 LYATFSRVLR
+679 LYATFSRILR

-805 AVRLLRFPFLIFAE
+805 AVRLLRFPFLMFAE

-883 KAAKGISTKHRSD
+883 KSAKGISTKHRSD

>member
-11 KSNTTEKNETD
+11 KSNTPEANETD
-22 NSEQK
+22 NWEQHS
-27 PTNQEDDNKEQTRS
+27 NNEENDNKEQTRS
-41 TKHNKG
+41 MKHNKG
-47 NNSEQKKEEHKESSQ
+47 KNNEQKDSSQ
-62 DNQQNQSNQDQ
+62 DKQQSAKQEDSSQDKQQSAKQEDSSQGKQQSAKQEDSYQDKQQNSKQEDSSQGKQQSTKQEDSSQDKQ
-73 QQSAK
+73 QNSKQDETSQDKQQNSKQEDSSQDKQQSAK
-78 QDESSQEQQ
+78 QDEPSQEQQ
-87 KHSKQD
+87 Q
-93 DSNQGQQ
+93 
-100 KHSKQDDS
+100 
-108 NQGQQKHSKQNDSDQ
+108 HSKQNDSEQ
-123 DQQQHSKQDDSNQGQ
+123 DQQQSTKQDKSSQGQ
-138 QKHSKQN
+138 Q
-145 DSDQD
+145 
-150 QQQHSKQDDSNQ
+150 
-162 GQQKHSKQNDSDQD
+162 
-176 QQQHSKQDDS
+176 
-186 NQGQQKHS
+186 
-194 KQNDSDQDQQ
+194 
-204 QHSKQDDSNQGQ
+204 
-216 QKHSKQNDSD
+216 
-226 QDQQQ
+226 
-231 HSKQDDSNQGQQKHS
+231 
-246 KQNDSDQDQQQHS
+246 
-259 KQDDSNQGQQKHSKQ
+259 
-274 NDSDQDQQQHSK
+274 
-286 QDDSNQGQQKHSKQ
+286 
-300 NDSDQDQQ
+300 
-308 QHSKQDDSNQGQQK
+308 
-322 HSKQNDSDQDQQQHS
+322 
-337 KQDDS
+337 
-342 NQGQQKHSKQNDSDQ
+342 
-357 DQQQH
+357 
-362 SKQDDSNQ
+362 
-370 GQQKHSKQ
+370 
-378 NDSDQ
+378 
-383 DQQQQSKQDGSNQ
+383 
-396 DKQQNSKGNS
+396 QQNSKGNS
-406 IYDFSKPEK
+406 IYDFTKPEK
-415 DRIHSLQDLI
+415 DRIHSLQNLI

-430 SSDFVNYHTSDD
+430 SSDFINYHTSDD

-466 PTLLERPN
+466 PTLLEKPC
-474 ASLEELKEHI
+474 ASLEQLKEHI

-505 HAIVQ
+505 HAIIQ
-510 VNQQDQKCMLAN
+510 LNQQDQKCMLAN
-522 IAIDNY
+522 IAIDTY
-528 RAPTPPLNEST
+528 RAPSPPLNEST

-548 EDIDTNINLVRKRLP
+548 EAIDTNINLVRKRLP

-570 EMIIGEF
+570 EMIVGEF

-613 SAYLQELMGEKSI
+613 SAYIQELMGEKSI

-679 LYATFSRVLR
+679 MYATFSRILR

-805 AVRLLRFPFLIFAE
+805 AVRLLRFPFLAFAE

>member
-27 PTNQEDDNKEQTRS
+27 PNNQEDDNKEQTRS

-62 DNQQNQSNQDQ
+62 GNQQNQSNQNQ

-87 KHSKQD
+87 KHSKQN

-100 KHSKQDDS
+100 QHSKQDDS
-108 NQGQQKHSKQNDSDQ
+108 NQ

-138 QKHSKQN
+138 QQHSKQD
-145 DSDQD
+145 DSNQDQQQQQHSKQDNSNQDQQQHSKQDDSNQDQQHSKQDNSNQD

-162 GQQKHSKQNDSDQD
+162 GQQNHSKQDDSDQD
-176 QQQHSKQDDS
+176 DSSQDKQQSSKQDDLAQDKQQHSKQD
-186 NQGQQKHS
+186 N
-194 KQNDSDQDQQ
+194 SD
-204 QHSKQDDSNQGQ
+204 
-216 QKHSKQNDSD
+216 
-226 QDQQQ
+226 
-231 HSKQDDSNQGQQKHS
+231 
-246 KQNDSDQDQQQHS
+246 
-259 KQDDSNQGQQKHSKQ
+259 
-274 NDSDQDQQQHSK
+274 
-286 QDDSNQGQQKHSKQ
+286 
-300 NDSDQDQQ
+300 
-308 QHSKQDDSNQGQQK
+308 
-322 HSKQNDSDQDQQQHS
+322 
-337 KQDDS
+337 
-342 NQGQQKHSKQNDSDQ
+342 
-357 DQQQH
+357 
-362 SKQDDSNQ
+362 
-370 GQQKHSKQ
+370 
-378 NDSDQ
+378 
-383 DQQQQSKQDGSNQ
+383 Q

-474 ASLEELKEHI
+474 TSLEELKEHI

-570 EMIIGEF
+570 EMIVGEF

-613 SAYLQELMGEKSI
+613 SAYIQELMGEKSI

-679 LYATFSRVLR
+679 LYATFSRILR

-883 KAAKGISTKHRSD
+883 KSAKGISTKHRSD

>member
-22 NSEQK
+22 NSEQHAN
-27 PTNQEDDNKEQTRS
+27 NQEGDNKKLNRS
-41 TKHNKG
+41 MKHNKD
-47 NNSEQKKEEHKESSQ
+47 NNGEQKKEGHKESSQ
-62 DNQQNQSNQDQ
+62 GPQQHTKQNESNQNQQQR
-73 QQSAK
+73 
-78 QDESSQEQQ
+78 
-87 KHSKQD
+87 SKQD
-93 DSNQGQQ
+93 HSDQEKQQ
-100 KHSKQDDS
+100 HSEQDDRDQNKQQHAKQNSKQD
-108 NQGQQKHSKQNDSDQ
+108 NSDQ
-123 DQQQHSKQDDSNQGQ
+123 GKQQNSKQDN
-138 QKHSKQN
+138 
-145 DSDQD
+145 SDQGK
-150 QQQHSKQDDSNQ
+150 QQNSKQDN
-162 GQQKHSKQNDSDQD
+162 SDQGK
-176 QQQHSKQDDS
+176 QQNSKQD
-186 NQGQQKHS
+186 N
-194 KQNDSDQDQQ
+194 SDQ
-204 QHSKQDDSNQGQ
+204 G
-216 QKHSKQNDSD
+216 
-226 QDQQQ
+226 
-231 HSKQDDSNQGQQKHS
+231 
-246 KQNDSDQDQQQHS
+246 
-259 KQDDSNQGQQKHSKQ
+259 
-274 NDSDQDQQQHSK
+274 
-286 QDDSNQGQQKHSKQ
+286 
-300 NDSDQDQQ
+300 
-308 QHSKQDDSNQGQQK
+308 
-322 HSKQNDSDQDQQQHS
+322 
-337 KQDDS
+337 
-342 NQGQQKHSKQNDSDQ
+342 
-357 DQQQH
+357 
-362 SKQDDSNQ
+362 
-370 GQQKHSKQ
+370 
-378 NDSDQ
+378 
-383 DQQQQSKQDGSNQ
+383 
-396 DKQQNSKGNS
+396 KQQNSKGNS
-406 IYDFSKPEK
+406 IYDFTKPEK

-570 EMIIGEF
+570 EMIVGEF

-679 LYATFSRVLR
+679 MYATFSRILR

>member
-11 KSNTTEKNETD
+11 KSNTTETTETN
-22 NSEQK
+22 NSKQQ
-27 PTNQEDDNKEQTRS
+27 PNNQEDTNKEQTRS
-41 TKHNKG
+41 MKHTK
-47 NNSEQKKEEHKESSQ
+47 NNSGEQKKEEQKDSS
-62 DNQQNQSNQDQ
+62 
-73 QQSAK
+73 
-78 QDESSQEQQ
+78 
-87 KHSKQD
+87 
-93 DSNQGQQ
+93 
-100 KHSKQDDS
+100 
-108 NQGQQKHSKQNDSDQ
+108 
-123 DQQQHSKQDDSNQGQ
+123 
-138 QKHSKQN
+138 
-145 DSDQD
+145 
-150 QQQHSKQDDSNQ
+150 
-162 GQQKHSKQNDSDQD
+162 
-176 QQQHSKQDDS
+176 
-186 NQGQQKHS
+186 
-194 KQNDSDQDQQ
+194 
-204 QHSKQDDSNQGQ
+204 
-216 QKHSKQNDSD
+216 
-226 QDQQQ
+226 
-231 HSKQDDSNQGQQKHS
+231 
-246 KQNDSDQDQQQHS
+246 
-259 KQDDSNQGQQKHSKQ
+259 
-274 NDSDQDQQQHSK
+274 
-286 QDDSNQGQQKHSKQ
+286 
-300 NDSDQDQQ
+300 
-308 QHSKQDDSNQGQQK
+308 
-322 HSKQNDSDQDQQQHS
+322 
-337 KQDDS
+337 
-342 NQGQQKHSKQNDSDQ
+342 
-357 DQQQH
+357 
-362 SKQDDSNQ
+362 
-370 GQQKHSKQ
+370 
-378 NDSDQ
+378 
-383 DQQQQSKQDGSNQ
+383 Q
-396 DKQQNSKGNS
+396 DKQQNSKQDDSSQNKQQNSKQDDSSQDKQQNSKQDDSSQDKQQNSKQNDSSQNKQQNSKQDDSSQDKQQNSKQGNSSQDKQQSSKQDDSSQNKQQNSKQGNSSQDKQQSSKQNDSQSSGSNS
-406 IYDFSKPEK
+406 IYDFTKPEK
-415 DRIHSLQDLI
+415 DHIHSLQELI
-425 EKLKK
+425 EKLKQ

-510 VNQQDQKCMLAN
+510 VNQRDQKCMLAN

-582 VMMYLD
+582 VMMYLN
-588 NLAEKDNVDFL
+588 NLAEKENVDFL

-613 SAYLQELMGEKSI
+613 SAYIQELMGEKSI

-679 LYATFSRVLR
+679 LYATFSRILR

-704 AVLNYHYELIPSDLL
+704 ATLNYHYELIPSDLL

-805 AVRLLRFPFLIFAE
+805 AVRLLRFPFLMFAE

-845 PYALFYPTRQQSV
+845 PYALFYPTRQQSM

-883 KAAKGISTKHRSD
+883 KAAKGISTKHTSD

>member
-11 KSNTTEKNETD
+11 KSSTTEKNETD
-22 NSEQK
+22 NSEQQ
-27 PTNQEDDNKEQTRS
+27 PNNQEDDNKKQTRS
-41 TKHNKG
+41 MKHNKDSNG
-47 NNSEQKKEEHKESSQ
+47 EQKKEEHKEASR
-62 DNQQNQSNQDQ
+62 DKQQNKSNQNQ

-87 KHSKQD
+87 QQQQQHSKQD
-93 DSNQGQQ
+93 NSEQNQQQ
-100 KHSKQDDS
+100 HSKQDNSEQD
-108 NQGQQKHSKQNDSDQ
+108 QQQHSKQNNSDQGQQQHSKQDISEQ
-123 DQQQHSKQDDSNQGQ
+123 DQQQHSKQDNSE
-138 QKHSKQN
+138 
-145 DSDQD
+145 QD
-150 QQQHSKQDDSNQ
+150 QQQHSKQDNSEQ
-162 GQQKHSKQNDSDQD
+162 GQQQHSKQDNSEQD
-176 QQQHSKQDDS
+176 QQQHSKQDNS
-186 NQGQQKHS
+186 G
-194 KQNDSDQDQQ
+194 QDQQ
-204 QHSKQDDSNQGQ
+204 QHSKQDNSG
-216 QKHSKQNDSD
+216 

-231 HSKQDDSNQGQQKHS
+231 HSKQNNSDQGQQ
-246 KQNDSDQDQQQHS
+246 
-259 KQDDSNQGQQKHSKQ
+259 
-274 NDSDQDQQQHSK
+274 
-286 QDDSNQGQQKHSKQ
+286 
-300 NDSDQDQQ
+300 
-308 QHSKQDDSNQGQQK
+308 
-322 HSKQNDSDQDQQQHS
+322 
-337 KQDDS
+337 
-342 NQGQQKHSKQNDSDQ
+342 
-357 DQQQH
+357 
-362 SKQDDSNQ
+362 
-370 GQQKHSKQ
+370 
-378 NDSDQ
+378 
-383 DQQQQSKQDGSNQ
+383 
-396 DKQQNSKGNS
+396 QQNSKGNS
-406 IYDFSKPEK
+406 IYDFTKPEK
-415 DRIHSLQDLI
+415 DRIHSLQNLI

-613 SAYLQELMGEKSI
+613 SAYIQELMGEKSI

-679 LYATFSRVLR
+679 MYATFSRILR

-805 AVRLLRFPFLIFAE
+805 AVRLLRFPFLAFAE

>member
-11 KSNTTEKNETD
+11 NSNTKETD
-22 NSEQK
+22 DSKQQPDDQKEHNKDKNGEPKSTEQTEDNSQNK
-27 PTNQEDDNKEQTRS
+27 QQNSKQEDNSQNKQQSSKQEDN
-41 TKHNKG
+41 
-47 NNSEQKKEEHKESSQ
+47 SQ
-62 DNQQNQSNQDQ
+62 GKQQN
-73 QQSAK
+73 
-78 QDESSQEQQ
+78 
-87 KHSKQD
+87 SKQD
-93 DSNQGQQ
+93 DNS
-100 KHSKQDDS
+100 
-108 NQGQQKHSKQNDSDQ
+108 
-123 DQQQHSKQDDSNQGQ
+123 
-138 QKHSKQN
+138 
-145 DSDQD
+145 
-150 QQQHSKQDDSNQ
+150 
-162 GQQKHSKQNDSDQD
+162 
-176 QQQHSKQDDS
+176 
-186 NQGQQKHS
+186 
-194 KQNDSDQDQQ
+194 
-204 QHSKQDDSNQGQ
+204 
-216 QKHSKQNDSD
+216 
-226 QDQQQ
+226 
-231 HSKQDDSNQGQQKHS
+231 
-246 KQNDSDQDQQQHS
+246 
-259 KQDDSNQGQQKHSKQ
+259 
-274 NDSDQDQQQHSK
+274 
-286 QDDSNQGQQKHSKQ
+286 
-300 NDSDQDQQ
+300 
-308 QHSKQDDSNQGQQK
+308 
-322 HSKQNDSDQDQQQHS
+322 
-337 KQDDS
+337 
-342 NQGQQKHSKQNDSDQ
+342 
-357 DQQQH
+357 
-362 SKQDDSNQ
+362 
-370 GQQKHSKQ
+370 
-378 NDSDQ
+378 
-383 DQQQQSKQDGSNQ
+383 Q
-396 DKQQNSKGNS
+396 DKQQNSKQEHSSQNKQQSSKQEDNSQNKQQGSKQEDSSQDKQQSSKQEDSSQDKQQNSKQEDNSQNKQQSSKQEDSSQNKQQGSKQEDSSQDKQQSSKQEDSSQDKQQSSKQGDSSQNKQQNSKQDDNSQNKQQNSKQDDNSQNKQQSSGSNS
-406 IYDFSKPEK
+406 IYDFSKPES
-415 DRIHSLQDLI
+415 DHIHSLQDLI
-425 EKLKK
+425 EKMKQ

-442 ETMPYWISYYRPSLD
+442 DTMPYWISYYRPSLD

-466 PTLLERPN
+466 PTLLERPC
-474 ASLEELKEHI
+474 APLEELKEHI

-505 HAIVQ
+505 HAIIQ
-510 VNQQDQKCMLAN
+510 LNQQDQKCMLAN

-563 VLDLQTK
+563 VLDLHTK

-613 SAYLQELMGEKSI
+613 SAYIQELMGEKSI

-679 LYATFSRVLR
+679 LYATFSRILR

-704 AVLNYHYELIPSDLL
+704 AVLNYHYELVPSDLL

-805 AVRLLRFPFLIFAE
+805 AVRLLRFPFLAFAE

-845 PYALFYPTRQQSV
+845 PYALFYPTRQQSF

-883 KAAKGISTKHRSD
+883 KATNGISTKHTSD

>member
-1 MIWNWLRKKK
+1 MIWNWFRKKK
-11 KSNTTEKNETD
+11 KSNTTEAKEAD
-22 NSEQK
+22 NWEQQSNN
-27 PTNQEDDNKEQTRS
+27 PDDDNKEQTRS
-41 TKHNKG
+41 MKHTKGK
-47 NNSEQKKEEHKESSQ
+47 NNEQDDSSQ
-62 DNQQNQSNQDQ
+62 EKQQNSKQDDSSQ
-73 QQSAK
+73 EKQQNSKQDDSSQEKQQNSKQDDSSRDKQQSAK
-78 QDESSQEQQ
+78 QGDSS
-87 KHSKQD
+87 
-93 DSNQGQQ
+93 
-100 KHSKQDDS
+100 
-108 NQGQQKHSKQNDSDQ
+108 
-123 DQQQHSKQDDSNQGQ
+123 
-138 QKHSKQN
+138 
-145 DSDQD
+145 
-150 QQQHSKQDDSNQ
+150 
-162 GQQKHSKQNDSDQD
+162 
-176 QQQHSKQDDS
+176 
-186 NQGQQKHS
+186 
-194 KQNDSDQDQQ
+194 
-204 QHSKQDDSNQGQ
+204 
-216 QKHSKQNDSD
+216 
-226 QDQQQ
+226 
-231 HSKQDDSNQGQQKHS
+231 
-246 KQNDSDQDQQQHS
+246 
-259 KQDDSNQGQQKHSKQ
+259 
-274 NDSDQDQQQHSK
+274 
-286 QDDSNQGQQKHSKQ
+286 
-300 NDSDQDQQ
+300 
-308 QHSKQDDSNQGQQK
+308 
-322 HSKQNDSDQDQQQHS
+322 
-337 KQDDS
+337 
-342 NQGQQKHSKQNDSDQ
+342 
-357 DQQQH
+357 
-362 SKQDDSNQ
+362 
-370 GQQKHSKQ
+370 
-378 NDSDQ
+378 
-383 DQQQQSKQDGSNQ
+383 QSKQQSSGS
-396 DKQQNSKGNS
+396 NS
-406 IYDFSKPEK
+406 IYDFTKPEK

-430 SSDFVNYHTSDD
+430 SSDFINYHTSDD

-466 PTLLERPN
+466 PTLLEKPC
-474 ASLEELKEHI
+474 ASLEQLKEHI

-505 HAIVQ
+505 HAIIQ
-510 VNQQDQKCMLAN
+510 LNQQDQKCMLAN
-522 IAIDNY
+522 IAIDTY
-528 RAPTPPLNEST
+528 RAPSPPLNEST

-548 EDIDTNINLVRKRLP
+548 EAIDTNINLVRKRLP

-570 EMIIGEF
+570 EMIVGEF

-588 NLAEKDNVDFL
+588 NLAEKDNIDFL

-613 SAYLQELMGEKSI
+613 SAYIQELMGEKSI

-679 LYATFSRVLR
+679 LYATFSRILR

>member
-22 NSEQK
+22 NSEQQ
-27 PTNQEDDNKEQTRS
+27 PNNQENDNKEQTRS
-41 TKHNKG
+41 MKHNKDS
-47 NNSEQKKEEHKESSQ
+47 NSEQKKEEHKEPS
-62 DNQQNQSNQDQ
+62 QDQ
-73 QQSAK
+73 QQQHAK
-78 QDESSQEQQ
+78 QDNSNQNQQ
-87 KHSKQD
+87 QNSKQNG
-93 DSNQGQQ
+93 SNQNQQ
-100 KHSKQDDS
+100 Q
-108 NQGQQKHSKQNDSDQ
+108 NSKQNDSNQNQQQNSKQNDSNQ
-123 DQQQHSKQDDSNQGQ
+123 NQQQNSKQNDPNQNQQQNSKQNGSNQNQQQNSKQNGSNQNQQQHSKQDNSNE
-138 QKHSKQN
+138 N
-145 DSDQD
+145 
-150 QQQHSKQDDSNQ
+150 QQHSKQGNS
-162 GQQKHSKQNDSDQD
+162 GQD
-176 QQQHSKQDDS
+176 QQQ
-186 NQGQQKHS
+186 
-194 KQNDSDQDQQ
+194 
-204 QHSKQDDSNQGQ
+204 
-216 QKHSKQNDSD
+216 
-226 QDQQQ
+226 
-231 HSKQDDSNQGQQKHS
+231 
-246 KQNDSDQDQQQHS
+246 
-259 KQDDSNQGQQKHSKQ
+259 
-274 NDSDQDQQQHSK
+274 
-286 QDDSNQGQQKHSKQ
+286 
-300 NDSDQDQQ
+300 
-308 QHSKQDDSNQGQQK
+308 
-322 HSKQNDSDQDQQQHS
+322 
-337 KQDDS
+337 
-342 NQGQQKHSKQNDSDQ
+342 
-357 DQQQH
+357 
-362 SKQDDSNQ
+362 
-370 GQQKHSKQ
+370 
-378 NDSDQ
+378 
-383 DQQQQSKQDGSNQ
+383 
-396 DKQQNSKGNS
+396 NSGNNS
-406 IYDFSKPEK
+406 IYDFTKPEK

-466 PTLLERPN
+466 PILLERPCT
-474 ASLEELKEHI
+474 SLEELKEHI

-505 HAIVQ
+505 HAIIQ
-510 VNQQDQKCMLAN
+510 LNQQDQKCMLAN
-522 IAIDNY
+522 IAIDTY
-528 RAPTPPLNEST
+528 RAPSPPLNEST

-548 EDIDTNINLVRKRLP
+548 EAIDTNINLVRKRLP

-570 EMIIGEF
+570 EMIVGEF

-588 NLAEKDNVDFL
+588 NLAEKENVDFL

-613 SAYLQELMGEKSI
+613 SAYIQELMGEKSI

-679 LYATFSRVLR
+679 LYATFSRILR

-805 AVRLLRFPFLIFAE
+805 AVRLLRFPFLMFAE

>member
-22 NSEQK
+22 NSGQQ
-27 PTNQEDDNKEQTRS
+27 PNNNQEDDNKEQTRS
-41 TKHNKG
+41 MKHNKDS
-47 NNSEQKKEEHKESSQ
+47 NDEQKKEKNKDSAQ
-62 DNQQNQSNQDQ
+62 DKQQY
-73 QQSAK
+73 
-78 QDESSQEQQ
+78 
-87 KHSKQD
+87 
-93 DSNQGQQ
+93 
-100 KHSKQDDS
+100 
-108 NQGQQKHSKQNDSDQ
+108 SKQNDSDEN
-123 DQQQHSKQDDSNQGQ
+123 QQQHSKQDNSDQNQQ
-138 QKHSKQN
+138 QHSKQN
-145 DSDQD
+145 DSNQN
-150 QQQHSKQDDSNQ
+150 QQQHSKQNDSNQ
-162 GQQKHSKQNDSDQD
+162 NQQQHSKQNDSNQN
-176 QQQHSKQDDS
+176 QQQHSKQNNS
-186 NQGQQKHS
+186 NQNQQQHS
-194 KQNDSDQDQQ
+194 KQNDSNQNQQ
-204 QHSKQDDSNQGQ
+204 QHSKQNDSNQNQ
-216 QKHSKQNDSD
+216 QQNSKQGNSNQNQQQNSKQGNSD

-231 HSKQDDSNQGQQKHS
+231 SSGN
-246 KQNDSDQDQQQHS
+246 
-259 KQDDSNQGQQKHSKQ
+259 
-274 NDSDQDQQQHSK
+274 
-286 QDDSNQGQQKHSKQ
+286 
-300 NDSDQDQQ
+300 
-308 QHSKQDDSNQGQQK
+308 
-322 HSKQNDSDQDQQQHS
+322 
-337 KQDDS
+337 
-342 NQGQQKHSKQNDSDQ
+342 
-357 DQQQH
+357 
-362 SKQDDSNQ
+362 
-370 GQQKHSKQ
+370 
-378 NDSDQ
+378 
-383 DQQQQSKQDGSNQ
+383 
-396 DKQQNSKGNS
+396 NS
-406 IYDFSKPEK
+406 IYDFTKPEK

-425 EKLKK
+425 GKLKK

-466 PTLLERPN
+466 PILLERPCT
-474 ASLEELKEHI
+474 SLEELKEHI

-505 HAIVQ
+505 HAIIQ
-510 VNQQDQKCMLAN
+510 LNQQDQKCMLAN
-522 IAIDNY
+522 IAIDTY
-528 RAPTPPLNEST
+528 RAPSPPLNEST

-548 EDIDTNINLVRKRLP
+548 EAIDTNINLVRKRLP

-570 EMIIGEF
+570 EMIVGEF

-613 SAYLQELMGEKSI
+613 SAYIQELMGEKSI

-679 LYATFSRVLR
+679 LYATFSRILR

-805 AVRLLRFPFLIFAE
+805 AVRLLRFPFLAFAE

>member
-1 MIWNWLRKKK
+1 MIWNWFRKKK
-11 KSNTTEKNETD
+11 KSNTTEAKEAD
-22 NSEQK
+22 NWEQQSNN
-27 PTNQEDDNKEQTRS
+27 PDDDNKEQTRS
-41 TKHNKG
+41 MKHTKGK
-47 NNSEQKKEEHKESSQ
+47 NNEQDDSSQ
-62 DNQQNQSNQDQ
+62 EKQQNSKQDDSSQ
-73 QQSAK
+73 EKQQNSKQDDSSQEKQQNSKQDDSSQEKQQNSKQDDSSQEKQQNSKQDDSSQEKQQNSKQDDSSQEKQQNSKQDDSSQEKQQNSKQDDSSRDKQQSAK
-78 QDESSQEQQ
+78 QGDSS
-87 KHSKQD
+87 
-93 DSNQGQQ
+93 
-100 KHSKQDDS
+100 
-108 NQGQQKHSKQNDSDQ
+108 
-123 DQQQHSKQDDSNQGQ
+123 
-138 QKHSKQN
+138 
-145 DSDQD
+145 
-150 QQQHSKQDDSNQ
+150 
-162 GQQKHSKQNDSDQD
+162 
-176 QQQHSKQDDS
+176 
-186 NQGQQKHS
+186 
-194 KQNDSDQDQQ
+194 
-204 QHSKQDDSNQGQ
+204 
-216 QKHSKQNDSD
+216 
-226 QDQQQ
+226 
-231 HSKQDDSNQGQQKHS
+231 
-246 KQNDSDQDQQQHS
+246 
-259 KQDDSNQGQQKHSKQ
+259 
-274 NDSDQDQQQHSK
+274 
-286 QDDSNQGQQKHSKQ
+286 
-300 NDSDQDQQ
+300 
-308 QHSKQDDSNQGQQK
+308 
-322 HSKQNDSDQDQQQHS
+322 
-337 KQDDS
+337 
-342 NQGQQKHSKQNDSDQ
+342 
-357 DQQQH
+357 
-362 SKQDDSNQ
+362 
-370 GQQKHSKQ
+370 
-378 NDSDQ
+378 
-383 DQQQQSKQDGSNQ
+383 QSKQQSSG
-396 DKQQNSKGNS
+396 GNS
-406 IYDFSKPEK
+406 IYDFTKPEK

-430 SSDFVNYHTSDD
+430 SSDFINYHTSDD

-466 PTLLERPN
+466 PTLLEKPC
-474 ASLEELKEHI
+474 ASLEQLKEHI

-505 HAIVQ
+505 HAIIQ
-510 VNQQDQKCMLAN
+510 LNQQDQKCMLAN
-522 IAIDNY
+522 IAIDTY
-528 RAPTPPLNEST
+528 RAPSPPLNEST

-548 EDIDTNINLVRKRLP
+548 EAIDTNINLVRKRLP

-570 EMIIGEF
+570 EMIVGEF

-588 NLAEKDNVDFL
+588 NLAEKDNIDFL

-613 SAYLQELMGEKSI
+613 SAYIQELMGEKSI

-679 LYATFSRVLR
+679 LYATFSRILR

>member
-11 KSNTTEKNETD
+11 KSNSTETKEAD
-22 NSEQK
+22 NNPKQQSS
-27 PTNQEDDNKEQTRS
+27 NQEDENKEQTRS
-41 TKHNKG
+41 MKHNTGK
-47 NNSEQKKEEHKESSQ
+47 NSEQKKSEQ
-62 DNQQNQSNQDQ
+62 DD
-73 QQSAK
+73 
-78 QDESSQEQQ
+78 SSQEKQQ
-87 KHSKQD
+87 GSKQD
-93 DSNQGQQ
+93 DSSQPKQQNSEQDDSSQPKQQNSEQDDSSQPKQQ
-100 KHSKQDDS
+100 KSEQDDSSQKKQKKSEQDDSSQPKQQGSKQDDS
-108 NQGQQKHSKQNDSDQ
+108 SQKKQKKSEQDDSSQPKQQG
-123 DQQQHSKQDDSNQGQ
+123 SKQDDSSQKKQ
-138 QKHSKQN
+138 QKSEQDDFSQPKQ
-145 DSDQD
+145 QG
-150 QQQHSKQDDSNQ
+150 SKQDDSSQ
-162 GQQKHSKQNDSDQD
+162 KKQQKSE
-176 QQQHSKQDDS
+176 QDDS
-186 NQGQQKHS
+186 S
-194 KQNDSDQDQQ
+194 QNT
-204 QHSKQDDSNQGQ
+204 
-216 QKHSKQNDSD
+216 
-226 QDQQQ
+226 
-231 HSKQDDSNQGQQKHS
+231 
-246 KQNDSDQDQQQHS
+246 
-259 KQDDSNQGQQKHSKQ
+259 
-274 NDSDQDQQQHSK
+274 
-286 QDDSNQGQQKHSKQ
+286 
-300 NDSDQDQQ
+300 
-308 QHSKQDDSNQGQQK
+308 
-322 HSKQNDSDQDQQQHS
+322 
-337 KQDDS
+337 
-342 NQGQQKHSKQNDSDQ
+342 
-357 DQQQH
+357 
-362 SKQDDSNQ
+362 
-370 GQQKHSKQ
+370 
-378 NDSDQ
+378 
-383 DQQQQSKQDGSNQ
+383 QQSSGS
-396 DKQQNSKGNS
+396 NS

-415 DRIHSLQDLI
+415 DHIHSLQELI
-425 EKLKK
+425 EKLKQ

-466 PTLLERPN
+466 PTLLEHPN
-474 ASLEELKEHI
+474 TSFEVLKEHI

-505 HAIVQ
+505 HAIIQ
-510 VNQQDQKCMLAN
+510 LNQQDQKCMLAN

-582 VMMYLD
+582 VMMYLN

-613 SAYLQELMGEKSI
+613 SAYIQELMGEKSI

-679 LYATFSRVLR
+679 LYATFSRILR

-704 AVLNYHYELIPSDLL
+704 ATLNYHYELVPSDLL

-883 KAAKGISTKHRSD
+883 KSTKGISTKHRSD

>member
-11 KSNTTEKNETD
+11 KSNTPEANETD
-22 NSEQK
+22 NWEQHSN
-27 PTNQEDDNKEQTRS
+27 NQEDDNKEQTRS
-41 TKHNKG
+41 MKHNKG
-47 NNSEQKKEEHKESSQ
+47 KNNEQKDSSQDKQQSAKQEDSSQDKQQSAKQEDSSQGKQQSAKQDEPSQEQQQHSKQDNSEQG
-62 DNQQNQSNQDQ
+62 QQQHSKQNDSEQDQ

-78 QDESSQEQQ
+78 QDKSS
-87 KHSKQD
+87 
-93 DSNQGQQ
+93 QGQQ
-100 KHSKQDDS
+100 
-108 NQGQQKHSKQNDSDQ
+108 
-123 DQQQHSKQDDSNQGQ
+123 
-138 QKHSKQN
+138 
-145 DSDQD
+145 
-150 QQQHSKQDDSNQ
+150 
-162 GQQKHSKQNDSDQD
+162 
-176 QQQHSKQDDS
+176 
-186 NQGQQKHS
+186 
-194 KQNDSDQDQQ
+194 
-204 QHSKQDDSNQGQ
+204 
-216 QKHSKQNDSD
+216 
-226 QDQQQ
+226 
-231 HSKQDDSNQGQQKHS
+231 
-246 KQNDSDQDQQQHS
+246 
-259 KQDDSNQGQQKHSKQ
+259 
-274 NDSDQDQQQHSK
+274 
-286 QDDSNQGQQKHSKQ
+286 
-300 NDSDQDQQ
+300 
-308 QHSKQDDSNQGQQK
+308 
-322 HSKQNDSDQDQQQHS
+322 
-337 KQDDS
+337 
-342 NQGQQKHSKQNDSDQ
+342 
-357 DQQQH
+357 
-362 SKQDDSNQ
+362 
-370 GQQKHSKQ
+370 
-378 NDSDQ
+378 
-383 DQQQQSKQDGSNQ
+383 
-396 DKQQNSKGNS
+396 QQNSKGNS
-406 IYDFSKPEK
+406 IYDFTKPEK
-415 DRIHSLQDLI
+415 DRIHSLQNLI

-505 HAIVQ
+505 HAIIQ
-510 VNQQDQKCMLAN
+510 LNQQDQKCMLAN

-613 SAYLQELMGEKSI
+613 SAYIQELMGEKSI

-679 LYATFSRVLR
+679 MYATFSRILR

-805 AVRLLRFPFLIFAE
+805 AVRLLRFPFLMFAE

>member
-11 KSNTTEKNETD
+11 KSNTPEANETD
-22 NSEQK
+22 NWEQHSN
-27 PTNQEDDNKEQTRS
+27 NQEDDNEEQTRS
-41 TKHNKG
+41 MKHNKDS
-47 NNSEQKKEEHKESSQ
+47 NDEQQKEENKESSQ
-62 DNQQNQSNQDQ
+62 D
-73 QQSAK
+73 K
-78 QDESSQEQQ
+78 QG
-87 KHSKQD
+87 
-93 DSNQGQQ
+93 DST
-100 KHSKQDDS
+100 
-108 NQGQQKHSKQNDSDQ
+108 Q
-123 DQQQHSKQDDSNQGQ
+123 DQQQHSKQNNSNQDQQQDSKQDESSQGQ
-138 QKHSKQN
+138 QQHSKQ
-145 DSDQD
+145 DEPAQD
-150 QQQHSKQDDSNQ
+150 QQQHSKQNNSNQDQQQDSKQDESSQ
-162 GQQKHSKQNDSDQD
+162 GQQQHSKQDEPAQD
-176 QQQHSKQDDS
+176 QQQHSKHENLAHD
-186 NQGQQKHS
+186 K
-194 KQNDSDQDQQ
+194 Q
-204 QHSKQDDSNQGQ
+204 QHSKQNNSDQGQ
-216 QKHSKQNDSD
+216 Q
-226 QDQQQ
+226 Q
-231 HSKQDDSNQGQQKHS
+231 H
-246 KQNDSDQDQQQHS
+246 
-259 KQDDSNQGQQKHSKQ
+259 
-274 NDSDQDQQQHSK
+274 
-286 QDDSNQGQQKHSKQ
+286 
-300 NDSDQDQQ
+300 
-308 QHSKQDDSNQGQQK
+308 
-322 HSKQNDSDQDQQQHS
+322 
-337 KQDDS
+337 
-342 NQGQQKHSKQNDSDQ
+342 
-357 DQQQH
+357 
-362 SKQDDSNQ
+362 
-370 GQQKHSKQ
+370 
-378 NDSDQ
+378 
-383 DQQQQSKQDGSNQ
+383 
-396 DKQQNSKGNS
+396 SKGNS
-406 IYDFSKPEK
+406 IYDFTKPEK
-415 DRIHSLQDLI
+415 DRIHSLQNLI

-466 PTLLERPN
+466 PTLLEKPC
-474 ASLEELKEHI
+474 ASLEQLKEHI

-505 HAIVQ
+505 HAIIQ
-510 VNQQDQKCMLAN
+510 LNQQDQKCMLAN

-650 FVDGSPSVL
+650 FVDGSPNVL

-695 SICATPLYV
+695 SICAAPLYV

-732 PLIEALFLELAI
+732 PLIEALFLELVI

-805 AVRLLRFPFLIFAE
+805 AVRLLRFPFLMFAE

-883 KAAKGISTKHRSD
+883 KSAKGISTKHRSD

>member
-11 KSNTTEKNETD
+11 KSNKPEANETD
-22 NSEQK
+22 NQEQHS
-27 PTNQEDDNKEQTRS
+27 NNEEDDNKEQTRS
-41 TKHNKG
+41 MKHNKG
-47 NNSEQKKEEHKESSQ
+47 KNHEKKDSSQDTQQSAKQEDSSQDKQQSDKQEDSSQGKQQNDKQEDPSQNKQQSDKQEDSSQDTQQSDKPEDSSQDKQQSAKQEDSSQDKQQNATQEDSSQDKQQSATPDEPSQEQQQHSKQDNSEQGQQQHSKQNSSE
-62 DNQQNQSNQDQ
+62 QDQ
-73 QQSAK
+73 QQNAK
-78 QDESSQEQQ
+78 QDESSQ
-87 KHSKQD
+87 
-93 DSNQGQQ
+93 GQQ
-100 KHSKQDDS
+100 
-108 NQGQQKHSKQNDSDQ
+108 
-123 DQQQHSKQDDSNQGQ
+123 
-138 QKHSKQN
+138 
-145 DSDQD
+145 
-150 QQQHSKQDDSNQ
+150 
-162 GQQKHSKQNDSDQD
+162 
-176 QQQHSKQDDS
+176 
-186 NQGQQKHS
+186 
-194 KQNDSDQDQQ
+194 
-204 QHSKQDDSNQGQ
+204 
-216 QKHSKQNDSD
+216 
-226 QDQQQ
+226 
-231 HSKQDDSNQGQQKHS
+231 
-246 KQNDSDQDQQQHS
+246 
-259 KQDDSNQGQQKHSKQ
+259 
-274 NDSDQDQQQHSK
+274 
-286 QDDSNQGQQKHSKQ
+286 
-300 NDSDQDQQ
+300 
-308 QHSKQDDSNQGQQK
+308 
-322 HSKQNDSDQDQQQHS
+322 
-337 KQDDS
+337 
-342 NQGQQKHSKQNDSDQ
+342 
-357 DQQQH
+357 
-362 SKQDDSNQ
+362 
-370 GQQKHSKQ
+370 
-378 NDSDQ
+378 
-383 DQQQQSKQDGSNQ
+383 
-396 DKQQNSKGNS
+396 QQNSKGNS
-406 IYDFSKPEK
+406 IYDFTKPEK
-415 DRIHSLQDLI
+415 DRIHSLQNLI
-425 EKLKK
+425 EKLKR

-505 HAIVQ
+505 HAIIQ
-510 VNQQDQKCMLAN
+510 LNQQDQKCMLAN

-679 LYATFSRVLR
+679 MYATFSRILR

-805 AVRLLRFPFLIFAE
+805 AVRLLRFPFLMFAE

>member
-11 KSNTTEKNETD
+11 KSNTTEKNESG
-22 NSEQK
+22 NSEQQLN
-27 PTNQEDDNKEQTRS
+27 NQEDDNQKQTRS
-41 TKHNKG
+41 MKHNKD
-47 NNSEQKKEEHKESSQ
+47 NNGEQKKEEHKESSQ
-62 DNQQNQSNQDQ
+62 DQQQHAKQNDSNQEKQQSSKQDDSDQEKQQHSNQGNSAQEKQQHSEQDDRDQNKQQHANQNDSDQDKQQN
-73 QQSAK
+73 
-78 QDESSQEQQ
+78 
-87 KHSKQD
+87 SKQD
-93 DSNQGQQ
+93 DSNQDKQQ
-100 KHSKQDDS
+100 SSKQDESNQDKQQDSKQGDSDQDKQQNFRQDDS
-108 NQGQQKHSKQNDSDQ
+108 NQDKQQS
-123 DQQQHSKQDDSNQGQ
+123 SKQDD
-138 QKHSKQN
+138 
-145 DSDQD
+145 
-150 QQQHSKQDDSNQ
+150 
-162 GQQKHSKQNDSDQD
+162 
-176 QQQHSKQDDS
+176 
-186 NQGQQKHS
+186 
-194 KQNDSDQDQQ
+194 
-204 QHSKQDDSNQGQ
+204 
-216 QKHSKQNDSD
+216 
-226 QDQQQ
+226 
-231 HSKQDDSNQGQQKHS
+231 
-246 KQNDSDQDQQQHS
+246 
-259 KQDDSNQGQQKHSKQ
+259 
-274 NDSDQDQQQHSK
+274 
-286 QDDSNQGQQKHSKQ
+286 
-300 NDSDQDQQ
+300 
-308 QHSKQDDSNQGQQK
+308 
-322 HSKQNDSDQDQQQHS
+322 
-337 KQDDS
+337 
-342 NQGQQKHSKQNDSDQ
+342 
-357 DQQQH
+357 
-362 SKQDDSNQ
+362 
-370 GQQKHSKQ
+370 
-378 NDSDQ
+378 
-383 DQQQQSKQDGSNQ
+383 SNQ
-396 DKQQNSKGNS
+396 DKQQNSKQDDSNQDKQQDSKQDDSNQDKQQNSKDNS
-406 IYDFSKPEK
+406 IYDFTKPEK

-425 EKLKK
+425 EKLKR

-510 VNQQDQKCMLAN
+510 VNQQEQKCMLAN

-570 EMIIGEF
+570 EMIVGEF

-613 SAYLQELMGEKSI
+613 SAYIQELMGEKSI

-679 LYATFSRVLR
+679 MYATFSRVLR

-805 AVRLLRFPFLIFAE
+805 AVRLLRFPFLMFAE
-819 IGGLFGISLGFI
+819 IGGLLGISLGFI

-883 KAAKGISTKHRSD
+883 KSAKGISTKHRSD

>member
-11 KSNTTEKNETD
+11 NSNTADAKETND
-22 NSEQK
+22 SEQQ
-27 PTNQEDDNKEQTRS
+27 PNEQENNNKKQTRS
-41 TKHNKG
+41 MKQSKDE
-47 NNSEQKKEEHKESSQ
+47 NNQQKNTEQTEEPSKQEDSSQ
-62 DNQQNQSNQDQ
+62 NKQQGSKQDEASQNKQ
-73 QQSAK
+73 QDAK
-78 QDESSQEQQ
+78 QDEVSQNKQQ
-87 KHSKQD
+87 DSKQD
-93 DSNQGQQ
+93 KPSQNKQQ
-100 KHSKQDDS
+100 DSKQDNS
-108 NQGQQKHSKQNDSDQ
+108 SQNKQQG
-123 DQQQHSKQDDSNQGQ
+123 SKQDEASQNKQ
-138 QKHSKQN
+138 Q
-145 DSDQD
+145 D
-150 QQQHSKQDDSNQ
+150 SKQDNSSQNK
-162 GQQKHSKQNDSDQD
+162 QQD
-176 QQQHSKQDDS
+176 SKQDNS
-186 NQGQQKHS
+186 SQNKQQ
-194 KQNDSDQDQQ
+194 D
-204 QHSKQDDSNQGQ
+204 SKQDNSSQNKQ
-216 QKHSKQNDSD
+216 QD
-226 QDQQQ
+226 
-231 HSKQDDSNQGQQKHS
+231 SKQDNSSQNKQQG
-246 KQNDSDQDQQQHS
+246 S
-259 KQDDSNQGQQKHSKQ
+259 KQDEASQNKQQ
-274 NDSDQDQQQHSK
+274 DSK
-286 QDDSNQGQQKHSKQ
+286 QDNSS
-300 NDSDQDQQ
+300 
-308 QHSKQDDSNQGQQK
+308 
-322 HSKQNDSDQDQQQHS
+322 
-337 KQDDS
+337 
-342 NQGQQKHSKQNDSDQ
+342 
-357 DQQQH
+357 
-362 SKQDDSNQ
+362 
-370 GQQKHSKQ
+370 
-378 NDSDQ
+378 
-383 DQQQQSKQDGSNQ
+383 Q
-396 DKQQNSKGNS
+396 DKQQSSGSNS
-406 IYDFSKPEK
+406 IYDFSKPKK

-425 EKLKK
+425 TKLKK

-466 PTLLERPN
+466 PTLLERPC

-505 HAIVQ
+505 HAIIQ
-510 VNQQDQKCMLAN
+510 LNQQNQKCMLAN

-563 VLDLQTK
+563 VLDLHTK

-613 SAYLQELMGEKSI
+613 SAYIQELMGEKSI

-679 LYATFSRVLR
+679 LYATFSRILR

-704 AVLNYHYELIPSDLL
+704 AVLNYHYELVPSDLL

-805 AVRLLRFPFLIFAE
+805 AVRLLRFPFLAFAE

-845 PYALFYPTRQQSV
+845 PYALFYPTRQQSM

-883 KAAKGISTKHRSD
+883 KSAKGISTKHRSD

>member
-1 MIWNWLRKKK
+1 
-11 KSNTTEKNETD
+11 
-22 NSEQK
+22 
-27 PTNQEDDNKEQTRS
+27 
-41 TKHNKG
+41 
-47 NNSEQKKEEHKESSQ
+47 
-62 DNQQNQSNQDQ
+62 QN
-73 QQSAK
+73 
-78 QDESSQEQQ
+78 
-87 KHSKQD
+87 SKQD
-93 DSNQGQQ
+93 DTS
-100 KHSKQDDS
+100 
-108 NQGQQKHSKQNDSDQ
+108 
-123 DQQQHSKQDDSNQGQ
+123 
-138 QKHSKQN
+138 
-145 DSDQD
+145 
-150 QQQHSKQDDSNQ
+150 
-162 GQQKHSKQNDSDQD
+162 
-176 QQQHSKQDDS
+176 
-186 NQGQQKHS
+186 
-194 KQNDSDQDQQ
+194 
-204 QHSKQDDSNQGQ
+204 
-216 QKHSKQNDSD
+216 
-226 QDQQQ
+226 
-231 HSKQDDSNQGQQKHS
+231 
-246 KQNDSDQDQQQHS
+246 
-259 KQDDSNQGQQKHSKQ
+259 
-274 NDSDQDQQQHSK
+274 
-286 QDDSNQGQQKHSKQ
+286 
-300 NDSDQDQQ
+300 
-308 QHSKQDDSNQGQQK
+308 
-322 HSKQNDSDQDQQQHS
+322 
-337 KQDDS
+337 
-342 NQGQQKHSKQNDSDQ
+342 
-357 DQQQH
+357 
-362 SKQDDSNQ
+362 
-370 GQQKHSKQ
+370 
-378 NDSDQ
+378 
-383 DQQQQSKQDGSNQ
+383 Q
-396 DKQQNSKGNS
+396 DKQQNSKQDDTSQDKQQNSKQDDTSQNKHQNSKQDDNSQDKQQNSKQDDNSQSKQQNSKQDDNSQDKQQNSKQDDNSQSKQQNSKQDDTSQNKQQNPKQEDNSQSKQQNSKQDDTSQNKQQSQSSGSNS
-406 IYDFSKPEK
+406 IYDFSKPEN
-415 DRIHSLQDLI
+415 DHIHSLQDLI

-430 SSDFVNYHTSDD
+430 SSDFINYHTSDD

-466 PTLLERPN
+466 PTLMERPS
-474 ASLEELKEHI
+474 APLEELKEHI

-505 HAIVQ
+505 HAIIQ
-510 VNQQDQKCMLAN
+510 LNQQDQKCMLAN

-613 SAYLQELMGEKSI
+613 SAYIQELMGEKSI

-679 LYATFSRVLR
+679 LYATFSRILR

-819 IGGLFGISLGFI
+819 IGGLFGISLGFM

-883 KAAKGISTKHRSD
+883 KASKGISTKHRSD

>member
-11 KSNTTEKNETD
+11 KSNKLEANETD
-22 NSEQK
+22 NQEQHS
-27 PTNQEDDNKEQTRS
+27 NNAEDDNKEQTRS
-41 TKHNKG
+41 MKHNKG
-47 NNSEQKKEEHKESSQ
+47 KNNEQKDSSQ
-62 DNQQNQSNQDQ
+62 DK

-78 QDESSQEQQ
+78 QEDSSQDKQQ
-87 KHSKQD
+87 SAKQEDSSQDKQQSSKQD
-93 DSNQGQQ
+93 DSSQDKQQ
-100 KHSKQDDS
+100 SSKQEDS
-108 NQGQQKHSKQNDSDQ
+108 SQDKQQSSKQEDSSQ
-123 DQQQHSKQDDSNQGQ
+123 DKQQNSKQEDSSQDKQQGAKQEDSSQDKQ
-138 QKHSKQN
+138 QGAKQG
-145 DSDQD
+145 DSSQD
-150 QQQHSKQDDSNQ
+150 KQQNAKQDEPS
-162 GQQKHSKQNDSDQD
+162 
-176 QQQHSKQDDS
+176 
-186 NQGQQKHS
+186 
-194 KQNDSDQDQQ
+194 
-204 QHSKQDDSNQGQ
+204 
-216 QKHSKQNDSD
+216 
-226 QDQQQ
+226 
-231 HSKQDDSNQGQQKHS
+231 
-246 KQNDSDQDQQQHS
+246 
-259 KQDDSNQGQQKHSKQ
+259 
-274 NDSDQDQQQHSK
+274 
-286 QDDSNQGQQKHSKQ
+286 
-300 NDSDQDQQ
+300 
-308 QHSKQDDSNQGQQK
+308 
-322 HSKQNDSDQDQQQHS
+322 
-337 KQDDS
+337 
-342 NQGQQKHSKQNDSDQ
+342 
-357 DQQQH
+357 
-362 SKQDDSNQ
+362 
-370 GQQKHSKQ
+370 
-378 NDSDQ
+378 
-383 DQQQQSKQDGSNQ
+383 QS
-396 DKQQNSKGNS
+396 KQQNSKGNS
-406 IYDFSKPEK
+406 IYDFTKPEK
-415 DRIHSLQDLI
+415 DRIHSLQNLI

-505 HAIVQ
+505 HAIIQ
-510 VNQQDQKCMLAN
+510 LNQQDQKCMLAN

-588 NLAEKDNVDFL
+588 NLAEKENIDFL
-599 EESLRALEYDQIND
+599 DESLRALEYDQIND

-679 LYATFSRVLR
+679 MYATFSRILR

-805 AVRLLRFPFLIFAE
+805 AVRLLRFPFLAFAE

>member
-11 KSNTTEKNETD
+11 KLNKPEANERDNQEQHSNNE
-22 NSEQK
+22 
-27 PTNQEDDNKEQTRS
+27 EDDNKEQTRS
-41 TKHNKG
+41 IKHNKG
-47 NNSEQKKEEHKESSQ
+47 KNNEQKDSSQ
-62 DNQQNQSNQDQ
+62 DK

-78 QDESSQEQQ
+78 QDDSSQDKQQ
-87 KHSKQD
+87 SAKQD
-93 DSNQGQQ
+93 DSSQDKQQ
-100 KHSKQDDS
+100 SAKQDDS
-108 NQGQQKHSKQNDSDQ
+108 SQDKQQSSKQDESSQDKQQSAKQNDSFQ
-123 DQQQHSKQDDSNQGQ
+123 DRQQSAKQDDSSQDKQ
-138 QKHSKQN
+138 QSA
-145 DSDQD
+145 
-150 QQQHSKQDDSNQ
+150 KQDDSSQ
-162 GQQKHSKQNDSDQD
+162 DKQQKSKRDESSQD
-176 QQQHSKQDDS
+176 KQQSAKQDDS
-186 NQGQQKHS
+186 SQDRQQS
-194 KQNDSDQDQQ
+194 A
-204 QHSKQDDSNQGQ
+204 KQDDSSQDRQ
-216 QKHSKQNDSD
+216 QSA
-226 QDQQQ
+226 
-231 HSKQDDSNQGQQKHS
+231 KQDDSFQDKQQS
-246 KQNDSDQDQQQHS
+246 A
-259 KQDDSNQGQQKHSKQ
+259 KQDDSSQDRQQSA
-274 NDSDQDQQQHSK
+274 K
-286 QDDSNQGQQKHSKQ
+286 QDDSS
-300 NDSDQDQQ
+300 QD
-308 QHSKQDDSNQGQQK
+308 K
-322 HSKQNDSDQDQQQHS
+322 
-337 KQDDS
+337 
-342 NQGQQKHSKQNDSDQ
+342 
-357 DQQQH
+357 
-362 SKQDDSNQ
+362 
-370 GQQKHSKQ
+370 
-378 NDSDQ
+378 
-383 DQQQQSKQDGSNQ
+383 QQSAKQGDSSQ
-396 DKQQNSKGNS
+396 DKQQNAKQDEPSQSKQQSSGGNS
-406 IYDFSKPEK
+406 IYDFTKPEK

-430 SSDFVNYHTSDD
+430 SSDFINYHTSDD

-466 PTLLERPN
+466 PTLLERPCT
-474 ASLEELKEHI
+474 SLEELKEHI

-505 HAIVQ
+505 HAIIQ
-510 VNQQDQKCMLAN
+510 LNQQDQKCMLAN

-679 LYATFSRVLR
+679 MYATFSRILR

>member
-11 KSNTTEKNETD
+11 NSNTKETD
-22 NSEQK
+22 DSKQQSDDQK
-27 PTNQEDDNKEQTRS
+27 EHNKDKNDEPKSKEQT
-41 TKHNKG
+41 
-47 NNSEQKKEEHKESSQ
+47 EDSSQ
-62 DNQQNQSNQDQ
+62 NKQQN
-73 QQSAK
+73 
-78 QDESSQEQQ
+78 
-87 KHSKQD
+87 SKQD
-93 DSNQGQQ
+93 NNS
-100 KHSKQDDS
+100 
-108 NQGQQKHSKQNDSDQ
+108 
-123 DQQQHSKQDDSNQGQ
+123 
-138 QKHSKQN
+138 
-145 DSDQD
+145 
-150 QQQHSKQDDSNQ
+150 
-162 GQQKHSKQNDSDQD
+162 
-176 QQQHSKQDDS
+176 
-186 NQGQQKHS
+186 
-194 KQNDSDQDQQ
+194 
-204 QHSKQDDSNQGQ
+204 
-216 QKHSKQNDSD
+216 
-226 QDQQQ
+226 
-231 HSKQDDSNQGQQKHS
+231 
-246 KQNDSDQDQQQHS
+246 
-259 KQDDSNQGQQKHSKQ
+259 
-274 NDSDQDQQQHSK
+274 
-286 QDDSNQGQQKHSKQ
+286 
-300 NDSDQDQQ
+300 
-308 QHSKQDDSNQGQQK
+308 
-322 HSKQNDSDQDQQQHS
+322 
-337 KQDDS
+337 
-342 NQGQQKHSKQNDSDQ
+342 
-357 DQQQH
+357 
-362 SKQDDSNQ
+362 
-370 GQQKHSKQ
+370 
-378 NDSDQ
+378 
-383 DQQQQSKQDGSNQ
+383 Q
-396 DKQQNSKGNS
+396 DKQQNSKQDDNSQNKQQNSKQDDNSQNKQQNSKQDDNSQDKQQNSKQDDSSQDKQQNSKQDDSSQDKQQNSKQEDNSQSKQQNSKQDDNSQNKQQNSKQDDNSQNKKQSSGSNS
-406 IYDFSKPEK
+406 IYDFSKPES
-415 DRIHSLQDLI
+415 DHIHSLQDLI
-425 EKLKK
+425 KKLKQ

-466 PTLLERPN
+466 PTLMERPC
-474 ASLEELKEHI
+474 APLEELKEHI

-505 HAIVQ
+505 HAIIQ
-510 VNQQDQKCMLAN
+510 LNQQDQKCMLAN

-563 VLDLQTK
+563 VLDLHTK

-613 SAYLQELMGEKSI
+613 SAYIQELMGEKSI

-679 LYATFSRVLR
+679 LYATFSRILR

-704 AVLNYHYELIPSDLL
+704 AILNYHYELIPSDLL

-805 AVRLLRFPFLIFAE
+805 AVRLLRFPFLAFAE

-845 PYALFYPTRQQSV
+845 PYALFYPTRQQSF

-883 KAAKGISTKHRSD
+883 KATNGISTKHTSD

>member
-11 KSNTTEKNETD
+11 KSNKPEANETD
-22 NSEQK
+22 NQEQHSN
-27 PTNQEDDNKEQTRS
+27 NQEDDNKEQTRS
-41 TKHNKG
+41 MKHNKG
-47 NNSEQKKEEHKESSQ
+47 KNNEQKDSSQNKQQSAKQEDSSQ
-62 DNQQNQSNQDQ
+62 DKQQNAKQGDSSQDKQ
-73 QQSAK
+73 QNTKQEDSSQDKQQSAK
-78 QDESSQEQQ
+78 QDDPS
-87 KHSKQD
+87 
-93 DSNQGQQ
+93 
-100 KHSKQDDS
+100 
-108 NQGQQKHSKQNDSDQ
+108 
-123 DQQQHSKQDDSNQGQ
+123 
-138 QKHSKQN
+138 
-145 DSDQD
+145 
-150 QQQHSKQDDSNQ
+150 
-162 GQQKHSKQNDSDQD
+162 
-176 QQQHSKQDDS
+176 
-186 NQGQQKHS
+186 
-194 KQNDSDQDQQ
+194 
-204 QHSKQDDSNQGQ
+204 
-216 QKHSKQNDSD
+216 
-226 QDQQQ
+226 
-231 HSKQDDSNQGQQKHS
+231 
-246 KQNDSDQDQQQHS
+246 
-259 KQDDSNQGQQKHSKQ
+259 
-274 NDSDQDQQQHSK
+274 
-286 QDDSNQGQQKHSKQ
+286 
-300 NDSDQDQQ
+300 
-308 QHSKQDDSNQGQQK
+308 
-322 HSKQNDSDQDQQQHS
+322 
-337 KQDDS
+337 
-342 NQGQQKHSKQNDSDQ
+342 
-357 DQQQH
+357 
-362 SKQDDSNQ
+362 
-370 GQQKHSKQ
+370 
-378 NDSDQ
+378 
-383 DQQQQSKQDGSNQ
+383 Q
-396 DKQQNSKGNS
+396 DKQQNAKQDDSSQDKQQSAKQNDPSQDKQQNAKQDDSSQDRQQSAKQGDSFQDKQQSAKQDDSSQDRQQSAKQGDSFQDKQQNAKQDEPSQSKQQSSGGNS
-406 IYDFSKPEK
+406 IYDFTKPEK
-415 DRIHSLQDLI
+415 DRIHSLQNLI

-505 HAIVQ
+505 HAIIQ
-510 VNQQDQKCMLAN
+510 LNQQDQKCMLAN

-679 LYATFSRVLR
+679 MYATFSRILR

>member
-11 KSNTTEKNETD
+11 NSNTADAKETND
-22 NSEQK
+22 SEQQ
-27 PTNQEDDNKEQTRS
+27 PNEQENNNKKQTRS
-41 TKHNKG
+41 MKQSKDE
-47 NNSEQKKEEHKESSQ
+47 NNQQKNTEQTEEPSKQEDSSQ
-62 DNQQNQSNQDQ
+62 NKQQGS
-73 QQSAK
+73 K
-78 QDESSQEQQ
+78 QDEVSQNKQQ
-87 KHSKQD
+87 DSKQD
-93 DSNQGQQ
+93 KPSQNKQQ
-100 KHSKQDDS
+100 DSKQDNS
-108 NQGQQKHSKQNDSDQ
+108 SQNKQQG
-123 DQQQHSKQDDSNQGQ
+123 SKQDEASQNKQ
-138 QKHSKQN
+138 Q
-145 DSDQD
+145 D
-150 QQQHSKQDDSNQ
+150 SKQDKASQNKQQ
-162 GQQKHSKQNDSDQD
+162 G
-176 QQQHSKQDDS
+176 SKQDEAS
-186 NQGQQKHS
+186 QNKQQ
-194 KQNDSDQDQQ
+194 D
-204 QHSKQDDSNQGQ
+204 SKQDNSSQNKQ
-216 QKHSKQNDSD
+216 QD
-226 QDQQQ
+226 
-231 HSKQDDSNQGQQKHS
+231 SKQDKASQDKQQ
-246 KQNDSDQDQQQHS
+246 DS
-259 KQDDSNQGQQKHSKQ
+259 KQDNSS
-274 NDSDQDQQQHSK
+274 
-286 QDDSNQGQQKHSKQ
+286 
-300 NDSDQDQQ
+300 
-308 QHSKQDDSNQGQQK
+308 
-322 HSKQNDSDQDQQQHS
+322 
-337 KQDDS
+337 
-342 NQGQQKHSKQNDSDQ
+342 
-357 DQQQH
+357 
-362 SKQDDSNQ
+362 
-370 GQQKHSKQ
+370 
-378 NDSDQ
+378 
-383 DQQQQSKQDGSNQ
+383 Q
-396 DKQQNSKGNS
+396 DKQQNSKQDNSSQDKQQSSGSNS
-406 IYDFSKPEK
+406 IYDFSKPKK

-425 EKLKK
+425 TKLKK
-430 SSDFVNYHTSDD
+430 SSDFINYHTSDD

-466 PTLLERPN
+466 PTLLERPC

-505 HAIVQ
+505 HAIIQ
-510 VNQQDQKCMLAN
+510 LNQQDQKCMLAN

-563 VLDLQTK
+563 VLDLNTK

-613 SAYLQELMGEKSI
+613 SAYIQELMGEKSI

-679 LYATFSRVLR
+679 LYATFSRILR

-704 AVLNYHYELIPSDLL
+704 AVLNYHYELVPSDLL

-805 AVRLLRFPFLIFAE
+805 AVRLLRFPFLAFAE

-845 PYALFYPTRQQSV
+845 PYALFYPTRQQSF

-883 KAAKGISTKHRSD
+883 KATNGISTKHTSD